1 MNKTFLEYVAEDII
15 SKYGTDLSRIAVVF
29 PNKRA
34 ALFLNEH
41 LARLAGQPV
50 WSPAYITISDLFRQH
65 TDLKTADP
73 IKLICDIHKS
83 FTKCTGIDETLDHF
97 YGWGQLLLADFDD
110 IDKNMADADSIFC
123 NLKDIHELDD
133 ISYLDDEQKEML
145 ARFFANFSDD
155 IDSELKKRFLSLWSH
170 FGDIY
175 HDYNRRLTEQGIGY
189 EGAIYR
195 KVANEQTL
203 HLKYDKY
210 LFVGFNLL
218 QKVERLLFSRLMKED
233 KAKFYWDFDEYYMPS
248 PSPLPS
254 GGAPVGGYGIPAIP
268 TQPTCSVGG
277 YGIPAIPTQ
286 PTCSVGALPGGY
298 GIPAIPTQPTCS
310 VGALPGG
317 ALVSSAPTNL
327 NLADFPNELDNTDP
341 DIYANMRRPKRIRF
355 ISSPTENAQA
365 RFASNW
371 LLENH
376 RYRAGRKTAVVM
388 CDESILLPLMHSLPP
403 EADKVNIT
411 SGFPLAMTPVASLVM
426 LLFDLYTL
434 GLRKKGTTL
443 NPHYLKKLMAHPY
456 AHHLKGVHL
465 SQVHQEEV
473 HQPNSP
479 SHHLTISTP
488 HHLTTSTILHH
499 IATLIKQ
506 VGIATKP
513 EGDPLTQESV
523 FRMYTILNRLATLA
537 DSGDLLVDNTT
548 LRRLVSQL
556 VSTSSI
562 PFHGEPVV
570 GVQIMGVLETRN
582 IDFDHLLLLS
592 CNEGN
597 MPKGV
602 NDSSFIPYTIRKAH
616 HLTTI
621 DNKVALYSY
630 YFHRLL
636 QRARDITIAYNNTTD
651 NGHTGEMSRFML
663 QLLVESGQKIN
674 HYTLTAKNHP
684 TPLMP
689 KPIQKDEATL
699 SKLQQITRLSPSA
712 LNTYIR
718 CPLAFYY
725 QYIAH
730 IQEPHPDPET
740 IDNRLFGNI
749 FHRAAYLIYKDIT
762 DRSPLIEKAHIQAY
776 LSNRTLLAN
785 VVDRA
790 FQAEQCTPNNGL
802 QIINRE
808 VIIQYITK
816 LLKIDQQLCPFS
828 ILAMEEEAKVYTT
841 LSFTIPSE
849 GALVGGYGIPAIP
862 TQPTCSVGALK
873 GGALVGGYGI
883 PAIPTQPTCSVGALK
898 GGALK
903 GGALVS
909 SAPKTSAP
917 KTSAPKTSAPG
928 KQYNLTIGGIID
940 RLDILTDRQTGKPR
954 IRVVDYKTGNQPS
967 SPIKNIDEIFDPNNI
982 RTKHSNYYLQAILYS
997 LIVSRSKR
1005 WNPAGHPVSP
1015 ALLFIKQAP
1024 ATDYDPTL
1032 LIDKHPISDV
1042 TVYEE
1047 EFLTKLKHTLA
1058 DIYSPD
1064 TPFTPTDDR
1073 KKCELCPYRM
1083 LCGL

>member
-1 MNKTFLEYVAEDII
+1 MNKTFLEYVVEDII
-15 SKYGTDLSRIAVVF
+15 GKYGTDLSRIAVVF

-41 LARLAGQPV
+41 LARIAGQPV

-65 TDLKTADP
+65 TDLKPADP

-145 ARFFANFSDD
+145 KRFFANFSDD
-155 IDSELKKRFLSLWSH
+155 IESELKKRFLSLWSH

-195 KVANEQTL
+195 KVASEETL

-210 LFVGFNLL
+210 LFVGFNLI
-218 QKVERLLFSRLMKED
+218 QKVERVLFSRLMKEG
-233 KAKFYWDFDEYYMPS
+233 KAKFYWDFDEYYMPTARAQQS
-248 PSPLPS
+248 
-254 GGAPVGGYGIPAIP
+254 A
-268 TQPTCSVGG
+268 SVPNNTASFAA
-277 YGIPAIPTQ
+277 YLT
-286 PTCSVGALPGGY
+286 
-298 GIPAIPTQPTCS
+298 
-310 VGALPGG
+310 
-317 ALVSSAPTNL
+317 
-327 NLADFPNELDNTDP
+327 DFPNELDNTDR

-371 LLENH
+371 LLENE
-376 RYRAGRKTAVVM
+376 RYKAGRKTAVVM
-388 CDESILLPLMHSLPP
+388 CDESILLPIMHSLPP

-434 GLRKKGTTL
+434 GLRKKGTAF

-456 AHHLKGVHL
+456 ARHLQEVHLKEMNDVHLKGVHL

-473 HQPNSP
+473 HQEGIAA
-479 SHHLTISTP
+479 L
-488 HHLTTSTILHH
+488 LHH
-499 IATLIKQ
+499 IATLVKQ
-506 VGIATKP
+506 VGIATKQ
-513 EGDPLTQESV
+513 EGDALTQESV
-523 FRMYTILNRLATLA
+523 FRMFTILNRLAALA

-556 VSTSSI
+556 VGAASI

-582 IDFDHLLLLS
+582 IDFDNVLLLS

-602 NDSSFIPYTIRKAH
+602 NDSSFIPYSIRKAH
-616 HLTTI
+616 GLTTI
-621 DNKVALYSY
+621 DNKVAIYSY

-636 QRARDITIAYNNTTD
+636 QRARDITIAYNNSTD

-663 QLLVESGQKIN
+663 QLLVESGQKIE
-674 HYTLTAKNHP
+674 HYSLTAKNQP

-689 KPIQKDEATL
+689 KAIEKDEAAIGKL
-699 SKLQQITRLSPSA
+699 EEMSKLSPSA
-712 LNTYIR
+712 INTYIR
-718 CPLAFYY
+718 CKLAFYY

-730 IQEPHPDPET
+730 IKEPDSDPET
-740 IDNRLFGNI
+740 IDNRMFGNI

-762 DRSPLIEKAHIQAY
+762 DHSPVIEKAHIQAY
-776 LSNRTLLAN
+776 LSNRKLLAS

-790 FQAEQCTPNNGL
+790 FEEEECKTNNGL

-808 VIIQYITK
+808 VIIEYITK

-828 ILAMEEEAKVYTT
+828 ILAMEEEAKVYTQ
-841 LSFTIPSE
+841 LSFTIPS
-849 GALVGGYGIPAIP
+849 G
-862 TQPTCSVGALK
+862 GALK
-873 GGALVGGYGI
+873 E
-883 PAIPTQPTCSVGALK
+883 
-898 GGALK
+898 GALK

-909 SAPKTSAP
+909 SAPDKHYS
-917 KTSAPKTSAPG
+917 
-928 KQYNLTIGGIID
+928 LTIGGIID
-940 RLDILTDRQTGKPR
+940 RLDAVTDKQTGKRR
-954 IRVVDYKTGNQPS
+954 IRVVDYKTGNKPS
-967 SPIKNIDEIFDPNNI
+967 SAIKSIEEVFDPKNIAS
-982 RTKHSNYYLQAILYS
+982 KHSNYFLQAILYS
-997 LIVSRSKR
+997 LIVSRSKE
-1005 WNPAGHPVSP
+1005 WNAANDPVSP
-1015 ALLFIKQAP
+1015 ALLFIKQA
-1024 ATDYDPTL
+1024 ATNDYDPTL
-1032 LIDKHPISDV
+1032 CIDKHPISDV

-1047 EFLTKLKHTLA
+1047 EFLTKLKETVA
-1058 DIYSPD
+1058 DMYSPD
-1064 TPFTPTDDR
+1064 AAFTPTDDS

>member
-15 SKYGTDLSRIAVVF
+15 GKYGTDLSRIAVVF

-41 LARLAGQPV
+41 LARIAGQPV

-65 TDLKTADP
+65 TDLKPADP

-145 ARFFANFSDD
+145 KRFFANFSDD
-155 IDSELKKRFLSLWSH
+155 IESELKKRFLSLWSH

-195 KVANEQTL
+195 KVASEETL

-210 LFVGFNLL
+210 LFVGFNLI
-218 QKVERLLFSRLMKED
+218 QKVERVLFSRLMKEG
-233 KAKFYWDFDEYYMPS
+233 KAKFYWDFDEYYMPTARAQQS
-248 PSPLPS
+248 
-254 GGAPVGGYGIPAIP
+254 A
-268 TQPTCSVGG
+268 SVPNNTASFAA
-277 YGIPAIPTQ
+277 YLT
-286 PTCSVGALPGGY
+286 
-298 GIPAIPTQPTCS
+298 
-310 VGALPGG
+310 
-317 ALVSSAPTNL
+317 
-327 NLADFPNELDNTDP
+327 DFPNELDNTDR

-371 LLENH
+371 LLEND
-376 RYRAGRKTAVVM
+376 RYKAGRKTAVVM
-388 CDESILLPLMHSLPP
+388 CDESILLPIMHSLPP

-434 GLRKKGTTL
+434 GLRKKGTAF

-456 AHHLKGVHL
+456 AHHLQEAQLKEVHLKGVHL
-465 SQVHQEEV
+465 SQVHQ
-473 HQPNSP
+473 PNSTSAQP
-479 SHHLTISTP
+479 
-488 HHLTTSTILHH
+488 TTQHSILHH

-506 VGIATKP
+506 VGIATKQ
-513 EGDPLTQESV
+513 EGDALTQESV
-523 FRMYTILNRLATLA
+523 FRMFTILNRLAALA

-556 VSTSSI
+556 VGAASI
-562 PFHGEPVV
+562 PFHGEPVI

-582 IDFDHLLLLS
+582 IDFDNVLLLS

-602 NDSSFIPYTIRKAH
+602 NDSSFIPYSIRKAH
-616 HLTTI
+616 GLTTI
-621 DNKVALYSY
+621 DNKVAIYSY

-636 QRARDITIAYNNTTD
+636 QRAGDITIAYNNSTD

-663 QLLVESGQKIN
+663 QLLVESGQKID
-674 HYTLTAKNHP
+674 HYSLTAKNQP

-689 KPIQKDEATL
+689 KAIEKDETAL
-699 SKLQQITRLSPSA
+699 SKLEEMSRLSPSA
-712 LNTYIR
+712 INTYIR
-718 CPLAFYY
+718 CKLAFYY
-725 QYIAH
+725 QYVAH
-730 IQEPHPDPET
+730 IKEPDSDPET
-740 IDNRLFGNI
+740 IDNRMFGNI

-762 DRSPLIEKAHIQAY
+762 DHSPVIEKAHIQAY
-776 LSNRTLLAN
+776 LSNRKLLAS

-790 FQAEQCTPNNGL
+790 FEEEECKTNNGL

-808 VIIQYITK
+808 VIIEYITK
-816 LLKIDQQLCPFS
+816 LLKIDHQLCPFS
-828 ILAMEEEAKVYTT
+828 ILAMEEEAKVYTQ
-841 LSFTIPSE
+841 LSFTIPS
-849 GALVGGYGIPAIP
+849 
-862 TQPTCSVGALK
+862 
-873 GGALVGGYGI
+873 
-883 PAIPTQPTCSVGALK
+883 

-909 SAPKTSAP
+909 SAPT
-917 KTSAPKTSAPG
+917 

-940 RLDILTDRQTGKPR
+940 RLDVVTDKQTGKRR
-954 IRVVDYKTGNQPS
+954 IRVVDYKTGNKPS
-967 SPIKNIDEIFDPNNI
+967 SAIKSIEEVFDPKNIAS
-982 RTKHSNYYLQAILYS
+982 KHSNYFLQAILYS
-997 LIVSRSKR
+997 LIVSGSKE
-1005 WNPAGHPVSP
+1005 WNAANDPVSP
-1015 ALLFIKQAP
+1015 ALLFIKQA
-1024 ATDYDPTL
+1024 ATNDYDPTL
-1032 LIDKHPISDV
+1032 CIDKHPISDV

-1047 EFLTKLKHTLA
+1047 EFLTKLKETVA
-1058 DIYSPD
+1058 DMYSPD
-1064 TPFTPTDDR
+1064 AAFTPTDDR

>member
-15 SKYGTDLSRIAVVF
+15 GKYGTDLSRIAVVF

-41 LARLAGQPV
+41 LARIAGQPV

-65 TDLKTADP
+65 TDLKPADP

-145 ARFFANFSDD
+145 KRFFANFSDD
-155 IDSELKKRFLSLWSH
+155 IESELKKRFLSLWSH

-195 KVANEQTL
+195 KVASEETL

-210 LFVGFNLL
+210 LFVGFNLI
-218 QKVERLLFSRLMKED
+218 QKVERVLFSRLMKEG
-233 KAKFYWDFDEYYMPS
+233 KAKFYWDFDEYYMPTARAQQS
-248 PSPLPS
+248 
-254 GGAPVGGYGIPAIP
+254 A
-268 TQPTCSVGG
+268 SVPNNTASFAA
-277 YGIPAIPTQ
+277 YLT
-286 PTCSVGALPGGY
+286 
-298 GIPAIPTQPTCS
+298 
-310 VGALPGG
+310 
-317 ALVSSAPTNL
+317 
-327 NLADFPNELDNTDP
+327 DFPNELDNTDR

-365 RFASNW
+365 RFTSNW
-371 LLENH
+371 LLENE
-376 RYRAGRKTAVVM
+376 RYKAGRKTAVVM
-388 CDESILLPLMHSLPP
+388 CDESILLPIMHSLPP

-434 GLRKKGTTL
+434 GLRKKGTAF

-456 AHHLKGVHL
+456 ARHLQEMHLKEMHL
-465 SQVHQEEV
+465 SQVHQEKEM
-473 HQPNSP
+473 HQEGIAA
-479 SHHLTISTP
+479 L
-488 HHLTTSTILHH
+488 LRH
-499 IATLIKQ
+499 IATLVKQ
-506 VGIATKP
+506 VGIATKQD
-513 EGDPLTQESV
+513 GDALTQESV
-523 FRMYTILNRLATLA
+523 FRMFTILNRLAALA

-556 VSTSSI
+556 VGAASI
-562 PFHGEPVV
+562 PFHGEPVI

-582 IDFDHLLLLS
+582 IDFDNVLLLS

-602 NDSSFIPYTIRKAH
+602 NDSSFIPYSIRKAH
-616 HLTTI
+616 GLTTI
-621 DNKVALYSY
+621 DNKVAIYSY

-636 QRARDITIAYNNTTD
+636 QRAGDITIAYNNSTD

-663 QLLVESGQKIN
+663 QLLVDSGQKID
-674 HYTLTAKNHP
+674 HYSLTAKNQP

-689 KPIQKDEATL
+689 KAIEKDETAL
-699 SKLQQITRLSPSA
+699 SKLEEMSRLSPSA
-712 LNTYIR
+712 INTYIR
-718 CPLAFYY
+718 CKLAFYY

-730 IQEPHPDPET
+730 IKEPDSDPET
-740 IDNRLFGNI
+740 IDNRMFGNI

-762 DRSPLIEKAHIQAY
+762 DHSPVIEKAHIQAY
-776 LSNRTLLAN
+776 LSNRKLLAS

-790 FQAEQCTPNNGL
+790 FEEEECKTNNGL

-808 VIIQYITK
+808 VIIEYITK

-828 ILAMEEEAKVYTT
+828 ILAMEEEAKVYTQ
-841 LSFTIPSE
+841 LSFTIPS
-849 GALVGGYGIPAIP
+849 
-862 TQPTCSVGALK
+862 
-873 GGALVGGYGI
+873 
-883 PAIPTQPTCSVGALK
+883 

-909 SAPKTSAP
+909 SAPDKH
-917 KTSAPKTSAPG
+917 
-928 KQYNLTIGGIID
+928 YNLTIGGIID
-940 RLDILTDRQTGKPR
+940 RLDAVTDKQTGKRR
-954 IRVVDYKTGNQPS
+954 IRVVDYKTGNKPS
-967 SPIKNIDEIFDPNNI
+967 SAIKSIEEVFDPKNIAS
-982 RTKHSNYYLQAILYS
+982 KHSNYFLQAILYS
-997 LIVSRSKR
+997 LIVSRSKE
-1005 WNPAGHPVSP
+1005 WNAANDAVSP
-1015 ALLFIKQAP
+1015 ALLFIKQA
-1024 ATDYDPTL
+1024 ATNDYDPTL
-1032 LIDKHPISDV
+1032 CIDKHPISDV

-1047 EFLTKLKHTLA
+1047 EFLTKLKETVA
-1058 DIYSPD
+1058 DMYSPD
-1064 TPFTPTDDR
+1064 AAFTPTDDR

>member
-15 SKYGTDLSRIAVVF
+15 GKYGTDLSRIAVVF

-41 LARLAGQPV
+41 LARIAGQPV

-65 TDLKTADP
+65 TDLKPADP

-145 ARFFANFSDD
+145 KRFFANFSDD

-195 KVANEQTL
+195 KVASEESLQM
-203 HLKYDKY
+203 KYDKY

-218 QKVERLLFSRLMKED
+218 QKVERVLFSRLMKEG
-233 KAKFYWDFDEYYMPS
+233 KAKFYWDFDEYYMPTARAQQS
-248 PSPLPS
+248 
-254 GGAPVGGYGIPAIP
+254 A
-268 TQPTCSVGG
+268 SVPNNTASFAA
-277 YGIPAIPTQ
+277 YLT
-286 PTCSVGALPGGY
+286 
-298 GIPAIPTQPTCS
+298 
-310 VGALPGG
+310 
-317 ALVSSAPTNL
+317 
-327 NLADFPNELDNTDP
+327 DFPNELDNTNR

-371 LLENH
+371 LLEND
-376 RYRAGRKTAVVM
+376 RYKAGRKTAVVM
-388 CDESILLPLMHSLPP
+388 CDESILLPIMHSLPP

-434 GLRKKGTTL
+434 GLRKKGTAF

-456 AHHLKGVHL
+456 AHHLQEEYLKGVHSKGVHL
-465 SQVHQEEV
+465 SQVHQEGSAALL
-473 HQPNSP
+473 Q
-479 SHHLTISTP
+479 
-488 HHLTTSTILHH
+488 H
-499 IATLIKQ
+499 IATLVKQ
-506 VGIATKP
+506 VGIATKQ
-513 EGDPLTQESV
+513 EGDALTQESV
-523 FRMYTILNRLATLA
+523 FRMYTILNRLAALA

-556 VSTSSI
+556 VGAASI

-582 IDFDHLLLLS
+582 IDFDNVLLLS

-602 NDSSFIPYTIRKAH
+602 NDSSFIPYSIRKAH
-616 HLTTI
+616 GLTTI
-621 DNKVALYSY
+621 DNKVAIYSY

-636 QRARDITIAYNNTTD
+636 QRAGDITIAYNNSTD

-663 QLLVESGQKIN
+663 QLLVESGQKID
-674 HYTLTAKNHP
+674 HYSLTAKNQP
-684 TPLMP
+684 SPLMP
-689 KPIQKDEATL
+689 KAIEKDEAAIGKL
-699 SKLQQITRLSPSA
+699 EEMSKLSPSA
-712 LNTYIR
+712 INTYIR
-718 CPLAFYY
+718 CKLAFYY

-730 IQEPHPDPET
+730 IKEPDSDPET
-740 IDNRLFGNI
+740 IDNRMFGNI

-762 DRSPLIEKAHIQAY
+762 DHSPVIEKAHIQAY
-776 LSNRTLLAN
+776 LSNRKLLAS

-790 FQAEQCTPNNGL
+790 FEEEECKTNNGL

-808 VIIQYITK
+808 VIIEYITK

-828 ILAMEEEAKVYTT
+828 ILAMEEEAKVYTQM
-841 LSFTIPSE
+841 SFTIP
-849 GALVGGYGIPAIP
+849 L
-862 TQPTCSVGALK
+862 
-873 GGALVGGYGI
+873 
-883 PAIPTQPTCSVGALK
+883 
-898 GGALK
+898 

-909 SAPKTSAP
+909 SAPT
-917 KTSAPKTSAPG
+917 

-940 RLDILTDRQTGKPR
+940 RLDAVTDKQTGKRR
-954 IRVVDYKTGNQPS
+954 IRVVDYKTGNKPS
-967 SPIKNIDEIFDPNNI
+967 SAIKSIEEVFDPKNIAS
-982 RTKHSNYYLQAILYS
+982 KHSNYFLQAILYS
-997 LIVSRSKR
+997 LIVSRSKE
-1005 WNPAGHPVSP
+1005 WNAANDAVSP
-1015 ALLFIKQAP
+1015 ALLFIKQA
-1024 ATDYDPTL
+1024 ATNDYDPTL
-1032 LIDKHPISDV
+1032 CIDKHPISDV

-1047 EFLTKLKHTLA
+1047 EFLTKLKETVA
-1058 DIYSPD
+1058 DMYSPD
-1064 TPFTPTDDR
+1064 AAFTPTDDR

>member
-15 SKYGTDLSRIAVVF
+15 GKYGTDLSRIAVVF

-41 LARLAGQPV
+41 LARIAGQPV

-65 TDLKTADP
+65 TDLKPADP

-145 ARFFANFSDD
+145 KRFFANFSDD
-155 IDSELKKRFLSLWSH
+155 IESELKKRFLSLWSH

-195 KVANEQTL
+195 KVASEETL

-210 LFVGFNLL
+210 LFVGFNLI
-218 QKVERLLFSRLMKED
+218 QKVERVLFSRLMKEG
-233 KAKFYWDFDEYYMPS
+233 KAKFYWDFDEYYMPTARAQQS
-248 PSPLPS
+248 
-254 GGAPVGGYGIPAIP
+254 A
-268 TQPTCSVGG
+268 SVPNNTASFAA
-277 YGIPAIPTQ
+277 YLT
-286 PTCSVGALPGGY
+286 
-298 GIPAIPTQPTCS
+298 
-310 VGALPGG
+310 
-317 ALVSSAPTNL
+317 
-327 NLADFPNELDNTDP
+327 DFPNELDNTDR

-371 LLENH
+371 LLEND
-376 RYRAGRKTAVVM
+376 RYKAGRKTAVVM
-388 CDESILLPLMHSLPP
+388 CDESILLPIMHSLPP

-434 GLRKKGTTL
+434 GLRKKGTAF

-456 AHHLKGVHL
+456 ARHLQEVQLKGVHSKGVHSKGVHL
-465 SQVHQEEV
+465 SQVHQEG
-473 HQPNSP
+473 SAA
-479 SHHLTISTP
+479 L
-488 HHLTTSTILHH
+488 LHH
-499 IATLIKQ
+499 IATLVKQ
-506 VGIATKP
+506 VGIATKQ
-513 EGDPLTQESV
+513 EGDALTQESV
-523 FRMYTILNRLATLA
+523 FRMFTILNRLAALA

-556 VSTSSI
+556 VGAASI

-582 IDFDHLLLLS
+582 IDFDNVLLLS

-602 NDSSFIPYTIRKAH
+602 NDSSFIPYSIRKAH
-616 HLTTI
+616 GLTTI
-621 DNKVALYSY
+621 DNKVAIYSY

-636 QRARDITIAYNNTTD
+636 QRAGDITIAYNNSTD

-663 QLLVESGQKIN
+663 QLLVESGQKID
-674 HYTLTAKNHP
+674 HYSLTAKNQP

-689 KPIQKDEATL
+689 KAIEKDETAL
-699 SKLQQITRLSPSA
+699 SKLEEISRLSPSA
-712 LNTYIR
+712 INTYIR
-718 CPLAFYY
+718 CKLAFYY

-730 IQEPHPDPET
+730 IKEPDSDPET
-740 IDNRLFGNI
+740 IDNRMFGNI

-762 DRSPLIEKAHIQAY
+762 DHSPVIEKAHIQAY
-776 LSNRTLLAN
+776 LSNRKLLAS

-790 FQAEQCTPNNGL
+790 FEEEECKTNNGL

-808 VIIQYITK
+808 VIIEYITK

-828 ILAMEEEAKVYTT
+828 ILAMEEEAKVYTQ
-841 LSFTIPSE
+841 LSFTIPS
-849 GALVGGYGIPAIP
+849 
-862 TQPTCSVGALK
+862 
-873 GGALVGGYGI
+873 
-883 PAIPTQPTCSVGALK
+883 

-909 SAPKTSAP
+909 SAPDKH
-917 KTSAPKTSAPG
+917 
-928 KQYNLTIGGIID
+928 YNLTIGGIID
-940 RLDILTDRQTGKPR
+940 RLDVVTDKQTGKRR
-954 IRVVDYKTGNQPS
+954 IRVVDYKTGNKPS
-967 SPIKNIDEIFDPNNI
+967 SAIKSIEEVFDPKNIAS
-982 RTKHSNYYLQAILYS
+982 KHSNYFLQAILYS
-997 LIVSRSKR
+997 LIVSRSKE
-1005 WNPAGHPVSP
+1005 WNAANDPVSP
-1015 ALLFIKQAP
+1015 ALLFIKQA
-1024 ATDYDPTL
+1024 ATNDYDPTL
-1032 LIDKHPISDV
+1032 CIDKHPISDV
-1042 TVYEE
+1042 MVYEE
-1047 EFLTKLKHTLA
+1047 EFITKLKETVA
-1058 DIYSPD
+1058 DMYSPD
-1064 TPFTPTDDR
+1064 AAFTPTDDR

>member
-15 SKYGTDLSRIAVVF
+15 GKYGTDLSRIAVVF

-41 LARLAGQPV
+41 LARIAGQPV

-65 TDLKTADP
+65 TDLKPADP

-133 ISYLDDEQKEML
+133 ISYLDNEQKEML
-145 ARFFANFSDD
+145 KRFFANFSDD
-155 IDSELKKRFLSLWSH
+155 IESELKKRFLSLWSH

-195 KVANEQTL
+195 KVASEETL

-210 LFVGFNLL
+210 LFVGFNLI
-218 QKVERLLFSRLMKED
+218 QKVERVLFSRLMKEG
-233 KAKFYWDFDEYYMPS
+233 KAKFYWDFDEYYMPTVRAQQS
-248 PSPLPS
+248 
-254 GGAPVGGYGIPAIP
+254 A
-268 TQPTCSVGG
+268 SVPNNTASFAA
-277 YGIPAIPTQ
+277 YLT
-286 PTCSVGALPGGY
+286 
-298 GIPAIPTQPTCS
+298 
-310 VGALPGG
+310 
-317 ALVSSAPTNL
+317 
-327 NLADFPNELDNTDP
+327 DFPNELDNTDR

-371 LLENH
+371 LLEND
-376 RYRAGRKTAVVM
+376 RYKAGRKTAVVM
-388 CDESILLPLMHSLPP
+388 CDESILLPIMHSLPP

-434 GLRKKGTTL
+434 GLRKKGTAF

-456 AHHLKGVHL
+456 ARHLQEVHLKEMNEVHLKEVHLKGGHSKGVHL
-465 SQVHQEEV
+465 SQVHQEESAALL
-473 HQPNSP
+473 Q
-479 SHHLTISTP
+479 
-488 HHLTTSTILHH
+488 H
-499 IATLIKQ
+499 IATLVKQ
-506 VGIATKP
+506 VGIATKQ
-513 EGDPLTQESV
+513 EGDALTQESV
-523 FRMYTILNRLATLA
+523 FRMFTILNRLATLA

-556 VSTSSI
+556 VGAASI
-562 PFHGEPVV
+562 PFHGEPVI

-582 IDFDHLLLLS
+582 IDFDNVLLLS

-602 NDSSFIPYTIRKAH
+602 NDSSFIPYSIRKAH
-616 HLTTI
+616 GLTTI
-621 DNKVALYSY
+621 DNKVAIYSY

-636 QRARDITIAYNNTTD
+636 QRAGDITIAYNNSTD

-663 QLLVESGQKIN
+663 QLLVESGQKID
-674 HYTLTAKNHP
+674 HYSLTAKNQP

-689 KPIQKDEATL
+689 KPIEKDDTAL
-699 SKLQQITRLSPSA
+699 SKLEEMSRLSPSA
-712 LNTYIR
+712 INTYIR
-718 CPLAFYY
+718 CKLAFYY

-730 IQEPHPDPET
+730 IKEPDSDPET
-740 IDNRLFGNI
+740 IDNRMFGNI

-762 DRSPLIEKAHIQAY
+762 DHSPVIEKAHIQAY
-776 LSNRTLLAN
+776 LSNRKLLAS

-790 FQAEQCTPNNGL
+790 FEEEECKTNNGL

-808 VIIQYITK
+808 VIIEYITK

-828 ILAMEEEAKVYTT
+828 ILAMEEEAKVYTQ
-841 LSFTIPSE
+841 LSFTIPS
-849 GALVGGYGIPAIP
+849 
-862 TQPTCSVGALK
+862 
-873 GGALVGGYGI
+873 
-883 PAIPTQPTCSVGALK
+883 

-909 SAPKTSAP
+909 SAPRTSAP
-917 KTSAPKTSAPG
+917 T

-940 RLDILTDRQTGKPR
+940 RLDAVTDKQTGKRR
-954 IRVVDYKTGNQPS
+954 IRVVDYKTGNKPS
-967 SPIKNIDEIFDPNNI
+967 SAIKSIEEVFDPKNIAS
-982 RTKHSNYYLQAILYS
+982 KHSNYFLQAILYS
-997 LIVSRSKR
+997 LIVSRSKE
-1005 WNPAGHPVSP
+1005 WNAANDAVSP
-1015 ALLFIKQAP
+1015 ALLFIKQA
-1024 ATDYDPTL
+1024 ATNNYDPTL
-1032 LIDKHPISDV
+1032 CIDKHPISDV

-1047 EFLTKLKHTLA
+1047 EFLTKLKETVA
-1058 DIYSPD
+1058 DMYSPD
-1064 TPFTPTDDR
+1064 AAFTPTDDR

>member
-15 SKYGTDLSRIAVVF
+15 GKYGTDLSRIAVVF

-41 LARLAGQPV
+41 LARIAGQPV

-65 TDLKTADP
+65 TDLKPADP

-145 ARFFANFSDD
+145 KRFFANFSDD
-155 IDSELKKRFLSLWSH
+155 IESELKKRFLSLWSH

-195 KVANEQTL
+195 KVASEETL

-210 LFVGFNLL
+210 LFVGFNLI
-218 QKVERLLFSRLMKED
+218 QKVERVLFSRLMKEG
-233 KAKFYWDFDEYYMPS
+233 KAKFYWDFDEYYMPTARAQQS
-248 PSPLPS
+248 
-254 GGAPVGGYGIPAIP
+254 A
-268 TQPTCSVGG
+268 SVPNNTASFAA
-277 YGIPAIPTQ
+277 YLT
-286 PTCSVGALPGGY
+286 
-298 GIPAIPTQPTCS
+298 
-310 VGALPGG
+310 
-317 ALVSSAPTNL
+317 
-327 NLADFPNELDNTDP
+327 DFPNELDNTDR

-371 LLENH
+371 LLEND
-376 RYRAGRKTAVVM
+376 RYKAGRKTAVVM
-388 CDESILLPLMHSLPP
+388 CDESILLPIMHSLPP

-434 GLRKKGTTL
+434 GLRKKGTAF

-456 AHHLKGVHL
+456 ARHLQEVQLKGVHSKGVHSKGVHSKGVHSKGVHL
-465 SQVHQEEV
+465 SQVHQEG
-473 HQPNSP
+473 SAA
-479 SHHLTISTP
+479 L
-488 HHLTTSTILHH
+488 LHH
-499 IATLIKQ
+499 IATLVKQ
-506 VGIATKP
+506 VGIATKQ
-513 EGDPLTQESV
+513 EGDALTQESV
-523 FRMYTILNRLATLA
+523 FRMFTILNRLAALA

-556 VSTSSI
+556 VGAASI

-582 IDFDHLLLLS
+582 IDFDNVLLLS

-602 NDSSFIPYTIRKAH
+602 NDSSFIPYSIRKAH
-616 HLTTI
+616 GLTTI
-621 DNKVALYSY
+621 DNKVAIYSY

-636 QRARDITIAYNNTTD
+636 QRAGDITIAYNNSTD

-663 QLLVESGQKIN
+663 QLLVESGQKID
-674 HYTLTAKNHP
+674 HYSLTAKNQP

-689 KPIQKDEATL
+689 KAIEKDEAAIGKL
-699 SKLQQITRLSPSA
+699 EEMSKLSPSA
-712 LNTYIR
+712 INTYIR
-718 CPLAFYY
+718 CKLAFYY
-725 QYIAH
+725 QYVAH
-730 IQEPHPDPET
+730 IKEPDSDPET
-740 IDNRLFGNI
+740 IDNRMFGNI

-762 DRSPLIEKAHIQAY
+762 DHSPVIEKAHIQAY
-776 LSNRTLLAN
+776 LSNRKLLAS

-790 FQAEQCTPNNGL
+790 FEEEECKTNNGL

-808 VIIQYITK
+808 VIIEYITK

-828 ILAMEEEAKVYTT
+828 ILAMEEEAKVYTQ
-841 LSFTIPSE
+841 LSFTIPS
-849 GALVGGYGIPAIP
+849 
-862 TQPTCSVGALK
+862 
-873 GGALVGGYGI
+873 
-883 PAIPTQPTCSVGALK
+883 

-909 SAPKTSAP
+909 SAPT
-917 KTSAPKTSAPG
+917 

-940 RLDILTDRQTGKPR
+940 RLDVVTDKQTGKRR
-954 IRVVDYKTGNQPS
+954 IRVVDYKTGNKPS
-967 SPIKNIDEIFDPNNI
+967 SAIKSIEEVFDPKNIAS
-982 RTKHSNYYLQAILYS
+982 KHSNYFLQAILYS
-997 LIVSRSKR
+997 LIVSRSKE
-1005 WNPAGHPVSP
+1005 WNAANDAVSP

-1024 ATDYDPTL
+1024 ANDYDPTL

-1047 EFLTKLKHTLA
+1047 EFLTKLKETVA
-1058 DIYSPD
+1058 DMYSPD
-1064 TPFTPTDDR
+1064 AAFTPTDDR

>member
-15 SKYGTDLSRIAVVF
+15 GKYGTDLSRIAVVF

-41 LARLAGQPV
+41 LARIAGQPV

-133 ISYLDDEQKEML
+133 ISYLDNEQKEML

-155 IDSELKKRFLSLWSH
+155 IESELKKRFLSLWSH

-195 KVANEQTL
+195 KVASEQTL

-218 QKVERLLFSRLMKED
+218 QKVERVLFSRLMKEG

-248 PSPLPS
+248 PSHHLTTSPS
-254 GGAPVGGYGIPAIP
+254 HHLTTSPSQHLTTSPS
-268 TQPTCSVGG
+268 QH
-277 YGIPAIPTQ
+277 
-286 PTCSVGALPGGY
+286 
-298 GIPAIPTQPTCS
+298 
-310 VGALPGG
+310 
-317 ALVSSAPTNL
+317 L
-327 NLADFPNELDNTDP
+327 NISDFPNELDNTDR

-371 LLENH
+371 LLEND
-376 RYRAGRKTAVVM
+376 RYKAGRKTAVVM
-388 CDESILLPLMHSLPP
+388 CDESILLPIMHSLPP

-434 GLRKKGTTL
+434 GLRKKGTAL

-479 SHHLTISTP
+479 SQHLNTSTPQHLTISP
-488 HHLTTSTILHH
+488 ILHH
-499 IATLIKQ
+499 IATLVKQ

-513 EGDPLTQESV
+513 EGDALTQESV
-523 FRMYTILNRLATLA
+523 FRMFTILNRLATLA

-556 VSTSSI
+556 VSSSSI

-597 MPKGV
+597 MPKGI
-602 NDSSFIPYTIRKAH
+602 NDSSFIPYSIRKAH

-636 QRARDITIAYNNTTD
+636 QRAGDITIAYNNSTD

-663 QLLVESGQKIN
+663 QLLVESGQQID
-674 HYTLTAKNHP
+674 HYSLTAKNQP

-689 KPIQKDEATL
+689 KAIEKDETAL
-699 SKLQQITRLSPSA
+699 GKLEQMSRLSPSA
-712 LNTYIR
+712 INTYIR

-730 IQEPHPDPET
+730 IQEPDPDPET

-762 DRSPLIEKAHIQAY
+762 DRSPLVEKAHIQAY

-790 FQAEQCTPNNGL
+790 FEEEECKTNNGL

-828 ILAMEEEAKVYTT
+828 ILAMEEEAKVYTS
-841 LSFTIPSE
+841 LSFTTPPSHH
-849 GALVGGYGIPAIP
+849 LTTSPSHHLTTSP
-862 TQPTCSVGALK
+862 
-873 GGALVGGYGI
+873 
-883 PAIPTQPTCSVGALK
+883 
-898 GGALK
+898 

-909 SAPKTSAP
+909 SAPT
-917 KTSAPKTSAPG
+917 

-940 RLDILTDRQTGKPR
+940 RLDILTDKQTGKRR

-967 SPIKNIDEIFDPNNI
+967 SPIKNIDEIFDPKNI
-982 RTKHSNYYLQAILYS
+982 ASKHSNYFLQAILYS
-997 LIVSRSKR
+997 LIVSRSER

-1024 ATDYDPTL
+1024 ANHYDPTL

-1047 EFLTKLKHTLA
+1047 EFLTKLKETVA
-1058 DIYSPD
+1058 DMYSPNV
-1064 TPFTPTDDR
+1064 PFTPTDDR

>member
-15 SKYGTDLSRIAVVF
+15 GKYGTDLSRIAVVF

-41 LARLAGQPV
+41 LARIAGQPV

-65 TDLKTADP
+65 TDLKPADP

-123 NLKDIHELDD
+123 NLKDIHKLDD

-145 ARFFANFSDD
+145 KRFFANFSDD
-155 IDSELKKRFLSLWSH
+155 IESELKKRFLSLWSH

-195 KVANEQTL
+195 KVASEETL

-210 LFVGFNLL
+210 LFVGFNLI
-218 QKVERLLFSRLMKED
+218 QKVERVLFSRLKKEG
-233 KAKFYWDFDEYYMPS
+233 KAKFYWDFDEYYMPTARAQQS
-248 PSPLPS
+248 
-254 GGAPVGGYGIPAIP
+254 A
-268 TQPTCSVGG
+268 SVPNNTASFAA
-277 YGIPAIPTQ
+277 YLT
-286 PTCSVGALPGGY
+286 
-298 GIPAIPTQPTCS
+298 
-310 VGALPGG
+310 
-317 ALVSSAPTNL
+317 
-327 NLADFPNELDNTDP
+327 DFPNELDNTDR

-371 LLENH
+371 LLENE
-376 RYRAGRKTAVVM
+376 RYKAGRKTAVVM
-388 CDESILLPLMHSLPP
+388 CDESILLPIMHSLPP
-403 EADKVNIT
+403 EADKVNIS
-411 SGFPLAMTPVASLVM
+411 SGFPLAMTPIASLVM

-434 GLRKKGTTL
+434 GLRKKGTAF

-456 AHHLKGVHL
+456 ARHLQEVHLKGVHSKGVHL
-465 SQVHQEEV
+465 SQVHQEGSAALL
-473 HQPNSP
+473 Q
-479 SHHLTISTP
+479 
-488 HHLTTSTILHH
+488 H
-499 IATLIKQ
+499 IATLVKQ
-506 VGIATKP
+506 VGIATKQ
-513 EGDPLTQESV
+513 EGDALTQESV
-523 FRMYTILNRLATLA
+523 FRMFTILNRLAALA

-556 VSTSSI
+556 VGAASI

-582 IDFDHLLLLS
+582 IDFDNVLLLS

-602 NDSSFIPYTIRKAH
+602 NDSSFIPYSIRKAH
-616 HLTTI
+616 GLTTI
-621 DNKVALYSY
+621 DNKVAIYSY

-636 QRARDITIAYNNTTD
+636 QRAGDITIAYNNSTD

-663 QLLVESGQKIN
+663 QLLVESGQKID
-674 HYTLTAKNHP
+674 HYSLTAKNQP
-684 TPLMP
+684 SPLMP
-689 KPIQKDEATL
+689 KPIEKDETAL
-699 SKLQQITRLSPSA
+699 SKLEEMSRLSPSA
-712 LNTYIR
+712 INTYIR
-718 CPLAFYY
+718 CKLAFYY

-730 IQEPHPDPET
+730 IKEPDSDPET
-740 IDNRLFGNI
+740 IDNRMFGNI

-762 DRSPLIEKAHIQAY
+762 DHSPVIEKAHIQAY
-776 LSNRTLLAN
+776 LSNRKLLAS

-790 FQAEQCTPNNGL
+790 FEEEECKTNNGL

-808 VIIQYITK
+808 VIIEYITK

-828 ILAMEEEAKVYTT
+828 ILAMEEEAKVYTQ
-841 LSFTIPSE
+841 LSFTIPS
-849 GALVGGYGIPAIP
+849 
-862 TQPTCSVGALK
+862 
-873 GGALVGGYGI
+873 
-883 PAIPTQPTCSVGALK
+883 

-909 SAPKTSAP
+909 NAPT
-917 KTSAPKTSAPG
+917 

-940 RLDILTDRQTGKPR
+940 RLDAVTDKQTGKRR
-954 IRVVDYKTGNQPS
+954 IRVVDYKTGNKPS
-967 SPIKNIDEIFDPNNI
+967 SAIKSIEEVFDPKNIAS
-982 RTKHSNYYLQAILYS
+982 KHSNYFLQAILYS
-997 LIVSRSKR
+997 LIVSRSKE
-1005 WNPAGHPVSP
+1005 WNAANDAVSP
-1015 ALLFIKQAP
+1015 ALLFIKQA
-1024 ATDYDPTL
+1024 ATNDYDPTL
-1032 LIDKHPISDV
+1032 CIDKHPISDV

-1047 EFLTKLKHTLA
+1047 EFLTKLKETVA
-1058 DIYSPD
+1058 DMYSPD
-1064 TPFTPTDDR
+1064 AAFTPTDDR
-1073 KKCELCPYRM
+1073 KKCELCPYKM

>member
-15 SKYGTDLSRIAVVF
+15 GKYGTDLSRIAVVF

-41 LARLAGQPV
+41 LARIAGQPV

-133 ISYLDDEQKEML
+133 ISYLDNEQKEML
-145 ARFFANFSDD
+145 KRFFANFSDD
-155 IDSELKKRFLSLWSH
+155 IESELKKRFLSLWSH

-195 KVANEQTL
+195 KVVSEETL

-218 QKVERLLFSRLMKED
+218 QKVERVLFNRLMKEG

-254 GGAPVGGYGIPAIP
+254 GGA
-268 TQPTCSVGG
+268 
-277 YGIPAIPTQ
+277 
-286 PTCSVGALPGGY
+286 
-298 GIPAIPTQPTCS
+298 
-310 VGALPGG
+310 
-317 ALVSSAPTNL
+317 LVSSAPRTSAPTNL
-327 NLADFPNELDNTDP
+327 TTSPSQHLNISDFPNELDNTDP

-371 LLENH
+371 LLEND
-376 RYRAGRKTAVVM
+376 RYKAGRKTAVVM
-388 CDESILLPLMHSLPP
+388 CDESILLPIMHSLPP

-434 GLRKKGTTL
+434 GLRKKGTAF

-456 AHHLKGVHL
+456 AHHLQEVHLKGVHLKGVHL
-465 SQVHQEEV
+465 SQVHQEEE
-473 HQPNSP
+473 QQTIGDNSGCMGMAGMP
-479 SHHLTISTP
+479 YP
-488 HHLTTSTILHH
+488 PTSAALLHH

-513 EGDPLTQESV
+513 EGDALTQESV
-523 FRMYTILNRLATLA
+523 FRMFTILNRLATLA
-537 DSGDLLVDNTT
+537 DSGDLVVDNTT

-556 VSTSSI
+556 VGAASI
-562 PFHGEPVV
+562 PFHGEPVI

-582 IDFDHLLLLS
+582 IDFDNVLLLS

-602 NDSSFIPYTIRKAH
+602 NDSSFIPYSIRKAH
-616 HLTTI
+616 GLTTI
-621 DNKVALYSY
+621 DNKVAIYSY

-636 QRARDITIAYNNTTD
+636 QRAGDITIAYNNSTD

-663 QLLVESGQKIN
+663 QLLVESGQKID
-674 HYTLTAKNHP
+674 HYSLTAKNQP

-689 KPIQKDEATL
+689 KPIEKDEAAL
-699 SKLQQITRLSPSA
+699 SKLEEMSRLSPSA
-712 LNTYIR
+712 INTYIR
-718 CPLAFYY
+718 CKLAFYY

-730 IQEPHPDPET
+730 IKEPDSDPET

-762 DRSPLIEKAHIQAY
+762 DHSQVIEKAHIQAY
-776 LSNRTLLAN
+776 LSNRKLLAS

-790 FQAEQCTPNNGL
+790 FEEEECKTNNGL

-808 VIIQYITK
+808 VIIEYITK

-828 ILAMEEEAKVYTT
+828 ILAMEEEAKVYTQ
-841 LSFTIPSE
+841 LSFTIPS
-849 GALVGGYGIPAIP
+849 
-862 TQPTCSVGALK
+862 
-873 GGALVGGYGI
+873 
-883 PAIPTQPTCSVGALK
+883 

-909 SAPKTSAP
+909 SAPTKLYS
-917 KTSAPKTSAPG
+917 
-928 KQYNLTIGGIID
+928 LTIGGIID
-940 RLDILTDRQTGKPR
+940 RLDILTDKQTGKPR

-982 RTKHSNYYLQAILYS
+982 RSKHSNYYLQAILYS

-1024 ATDYDPTL
+1024 ANHYDPTL
-1032 LIDKHPISDV
+1032 HIDKHPISDV

>member
-15 SKYGTDLSRIAVVF
+15 GKYGTDLSRIAVVF

-41 LARLAGQPV
+41 LARIAGQPV

-65 TDLKTADP
+65 TDLKPADP

-145 ARFFANFSDD
+145 KRFFANFSDD
-155 IDSELKKRFLSLWSH
+155 IESELKKRFLSLWSH

-195 KVANEQTL
+195 KVASEETL

-210 LFVGFNLL
+210 LFVGFNLI
-218 QKVERLLFSRLMKED
+218 QKVERVLFSRLMKEG
-233 KAKFYWDFDEYYMPS
+233 KAKFYWDFDEYYMPTARAQQS
-248 PSPLPS
+248 
-254 GGAPVGGYGIPAIP
+254 A
-268 TQPTCSVGG
+268 SVPNNTASFAA
-277 YGIPAIPTQ
+277 YLT
-286 PTCSVGALPGGY
+286 
-298 GIPAIPTQPTCS
+298 
-310 VGALPGG
+310 
-317 ALVSSAPTNL
+317 
-327 NLADFPNELDNTDP
+327 DFPNELDNTDR

-365 RFASNW
+365 RFTSNW
-371 LLENH
+371 LLENE
-376 RYRAGRKTAVVM
+376 RYKAGRKTAVVM
-388 CDESILLPLMHSLPP
+388 CDESILLPIMHSLPP

-434 GLRKKGTTL
+434 GLRKKGTAF

-456 AHHLKGVHL
+456 ARHLQEMHLKEMHL
-465 SQVHQEEV
+465 SQVHQEKEM
-473 HQPNSP
+473 HQEGIAA
-479 SHHLTISTP
+479 L
-488 HHLTTSTILHH
+488 LRH
-499 IATLIKQ
+499 IATLVKQ
-506 VGIATKP
+506 VGIATKQD
-513 EGDPLTQESV
+513 GDALTQESV
-523 FRMYTILNRLATLA
+523 FRMFTILNRLAALA

-556 VSTSSI
+556 VGAASI
-562 PFHGEPVV
+562 PFHGEPVI

-582 IDFDHLLLLS
+582 IDFDNVLLLS

-602 NDSSFIPYTIRKAH
+602 NDSSFIPYSIRKAH
-616 HLTTI
+616 GLTTI
-621 DNKVALYSY
+621 DNKVAIYSY

-636 QRARDITIAYNNTTD
+636 QRAGDITIAYNNSTD

-663 QLLVESGQKIN
+663 QLLVESGQKID
-674 HYTLTAKNHP
+674 HYSLTAKNQP

-689 KPIQKDEATL
+689 KAIEKDETAL
-699 SKLQQITRLSPSA
+699 SKLEEMSRLSPSA
-712 LNTYIR
+712 INTYIR
-718 CPLAFYY
+718 CKLAFYY

-730 IQEPHPDPET
+730 IKEPDSDPET
-740 IDNRLFGNI
+740 IDNRMFGNI

-762 DRSPLIEKAHIQAY
+762 DHSPVIEKAHIQAY
-776 LSNRTLLAN
+776 LSNRKLLAS

-790 FQAEQCTPNNGL
+790 FEEEECKTNNGL

-808 VIIQYITK
+808 VIIEYITK

-828 ILAMEEEAKVYTT
+828 ILAMEEEAKVYTQ
-841 LSFTIPSE
+841 LSFTIPS
-849 GALVGGYGIPAIP
+849 
-862 TQPTCSVGALK
+862 
-873 GGALVGGYGI
+873 
-883 PAIPTQPTCSVGALK
+883 

-909 SAPKTSAP
+909 SAPDKH
-917 KTSAPKTSAPG
+917 
-928 KQYNLTIGGIID
+928 YNLTIGGIID
-940 RLDILTDRQTGKPR
+940 RLDAVTDKQTGKRR
-954 IRVVDYKTGNQPS
+954 IRVVDYKTGNKPS
-967 SPIKNIDEIFDPNNI
+967 SAIKSIEEVFDPKNIAS
-982 RTKHSNYYLQAILYS
+982 KHSNYFLQAILYS
-997 LIVSRSKR
+997 LIVSRSKE
-1005 WNPAGHPVSP
+1005 WNAANDAVSP
-1015 ALLFIKQAP
+1015 ALLFIKQA
-1024 ATDYDPTL
+1024 ATNDYDPTL
-1032 LIDKHPISDV
+1032 CIDKHPISDV

-1047 EFLTKLKHTLA
+1047 EFLTKLKETVA
-1058 DIYSPD
+1058 DMYSPD
-1064 TPFTPTDDR
+1064 AAFTPTDDR

>member
-65 TDLKTADP
+65 TDLKPADP

-145 ARFFANFSDD
+145 KRFFANFSDD
-155 IDSELKKRFLSLWSH
+155 IESELKKRFLSLWSH

-195 KVANEQTL
+195 KVASEETL

-210 LFVGFNLL
+210 LFVGFNLI
-218 QKVERLLFSRLMKED
+218 QKVERVLFSRLMKEG
-233 KAKFYWDFDEYYMPS
+233 KAKFYWDFDEYYMPT
-248 PSPLPS
+248 
-254 GGAPVGGYGIPAIP
+254 AR
-268 TQPTCSVGG
+268 TQQSASVPNNTASFAA
-277 YGIPAIPTQ
+277 YLT
-286 PTCSVGALPGGY
+286 
-298 GIPAIPTQPTCS
+298 
-310 VGALPGG
+310 
-317 ALVSSAPTNL
+317 
-327 NLADFPNELDNTDP
+327 DFPNELDNTDR

-371 LLENH
+371 LLEND
-376 RYRAGRKTAVVM
+376 RYKAGRKTAVVM
-388 CDESILLPLMHSLPP
+388 CDESILLPIMHSLPP

-434 GLRKKGTTL
+434 GLRKKGTAF

-456 AHHLKGVHL
+456 ARHLQEVHLKEMHLKGVHL
-465 SQVHQEEV
+465 SQVHQEKEV
-473 HQPNSP
+473 HQEGIAA
-479 SHHLTISTP
+479 L
-488 HHLTTSTILHH
+488 LHH
-499 IATLIKQ
+499 IATLVKQ
-506 VGIATKP
+506 VGIATKQ
-513 EGDPLTQESV
+513 EGDALTQESV
-523 FRMYTILNRLATLA
+523 FRMFTILNRLAALA
-537 DSGDLLVDNTT
+537 ESGDLLVDNTT

-556 VSTSSI
+556 VGAASI
-562 PFHGEPVV
+562 PFHGEPVI

-582 IDFDHLLLLS
+582 IDFDNVLLLS

-602 NDSSFIPYTIRKAH
+602 NDSSFIPYSIRKAH
-616 HLTTI
+616 GLTTI
-621 DNKVALYSY
+621 DNKVAIYSY

-636 QRARDITIAYNNTTD
+636 QRAGDITIAYNNSTD

-663 QLLVESGQKIN
+663 QLLVESGQKID
-674 HYTLTAKNHP
+674 HYSLTAKNQP

-689 KPIQKDEATL
+689 KAIEKDKTAL
-699 SKLQQITRLSPSA
+699 NKLEEMSRLSPSA
-712 LNTYIR
+712 INTYIR
-718 CPLAFYY
+718 CKLAFYY

-730 IQEPHPDPET
+730 IKEPDSDPET
-740 IDNRLFGNI
+740 IDNRMFGNI

-762 DRSPLIEKAHIQAY
+762 DHSPVIEKAHIQAY
-776 LSNRTLLAN
+776 LSNRKLLAS

-790 FQAEQCTPNNGL
+790 FEEEECKTNNGL

-808 VIIQYITK
+808 VIIEYITK

-828 ILAMEEEAKVYTT
+828 ILAMEEEAKVYTQ
-841 LSFTIPSE
+841 LSFTIPS
-849 GALVGGYGIPAIP
+849 
-862 TQPTCSVGALK
+862 
-873 GGALVGGYGI
+873 
-883 PAIPTQPTCSVGALK
+883 

-909 SAPKTSAP
+909 SAPT
-917 KTSAPKTSAPG
+917 

-940 RLDILTDRQTGKPR
+940 RLDAVTDKQTGKRR
-954 IRVVDYKTGNQPS
+954 IRVVDYKTGNKPS
-967 SPIKNIDEIFDPNNI
+967 SAIKSIEEVFDPKNIAS
-982 RTKHSNYYLQAILYS
+982 KHSNYFLQAILYS
-997 LIVSRSKR
+997 LIVSRSKE
-1005 WNPAGHPVSP
+1005 WNAANDAVSP
-1015 ALLFIKQAP
+1015 ALLFIKQA
-1024 ATDYDPTL
+1024 ATNDYDPTL
-1032 LIDKHPISDV
+1032 CIDKHPISDV

-1047 EFLTKLKHTLA
+1047 EFLTKLKETVA
-1058 DIYSPD
+1058 DMYSPNAA
-1064 TPFTPTDDR
+1064 FTPTDDR

>member
-15 SKYGTDLSRIAVVF
+15 GKYGTDLSRIAVVF

-41 LARLAGQPV
+41 LARIAGQPV

-65 TDLKTADP
+65 TDLKPADP

-145 ARFFANFSDD
+145 KRFFANFSDD
-155 IDSELKKRFLSLWSH
+155 IESELKKRFLSLWSH

-195 KVANEQTL
+195 KVASEETL

-210 LFVGFNLL
+210 LFVGFNLI
-218 QKVERLLFSRLMKED
+218 QKVERVLFSRLMKEG
-233 KAKFYWDFDEYYMPS
+233 KAKFYWDFDEYYMPTARAQQS
-248 PSPLPS
+248 
-254 GGAPVGGYGIPAIP
+254 A
-268 TQPTCSVGG
+268 SVPNNTASFAA
-277 YGIPAIPTQ
+277 YLT
-286 PTCSVGALPGGY
+286 
-298 GIPAIPTQPTCS
+298 
-310 VGALPGG
+310 
-317 ALVSSAPTNL
+317 
-327 NLADFPNELDNTDP
+327 DFPNELDNTDR

-371 LLENH
+371 LLEND
-376 RYRAGRKTAVVM
+376 RYKAGRKTAVVM
-388 CDESILLPLMHSLPP
+388 CDESILLPIMHSLPP

-434 GLRKKGTTL
+434 GLRKKDTAF

-456 AHHLKGVHL
+456 ARHLQEAQLKEVHLKGVHL
-465 SQVHQEEV
+465 SQVHQEE
-473 HQPNSP
+473 SAT
-479 SHHLTISTP
+479 L
-488 HHLTTSTILHH
+488 LHH
-499 IATLIKQ
+499 IATLVKQ
-506 VGIATKP
+506 VGIATKQ
-513 EGDPLTQESV
+513 EGDALTQESV
-523 FRMYTILNRLATLA
+523 FRMFTILNRLAALA

-556 VSTSSI
+556 VGAASI
-562 PFHGEPVV
+562 PFHGEPVI

-582 IDFDHLLLLS
+582 IDFDNVLLLS

-602 NDSSFIPYTIRKAH
+602 NDSSFIPYSIRKAH
-616 HLTTI
+616 GLTTI
-621 DNKVALYSY
+621 DNKVAIYSY

-636 QRARDITIAYNNTTD
+636 QRAGDITIAYNNSTD

-663 QLLVESGQKIN
+663 QLLVESGQKID
-674 HYTLTAKNHP
+674 HYSLTAKNQP
-684 TPLMP
+684 SPLMP
-689 KPIQKDEATL
+689 KAIEKDETAL
-699 SKLQQITRLSPSA
+699 SKLEEMSRLSPSA
-712 LNTYIR
+712 INTYIR
-718 CPLAFYY
+718 CKLAFYY

-730 IQEPHPDPET
+730 IKEPDSDPET
-740 IDNRLFGNI
+740 IDNRMFGNI

-762 DRSPLIEKAHIQAY
+762 DHSPVIEKAHIQAY
-776 LSNRTLLAN
+776 LSNRKLLAS

-790 FQAEQCTPNNGL
+790 FEEEECKTNNGL

-808 VIIQYITK
+808 VIIEYITK

-828 ILAMEEEAKVYTT
+828 ILAMEEEAKVYTQ
-841 LSFTIPSE
+841 LSFTIPS
-849 GALVGGYGIPAIP
+849 
-862 TQPTCSVGALK
+862 
-873 GGALVGGYGI
+873 
-883 PAIPTQPTCSVGALK
+883 

-909 SAPKTSAP
+909 SAPT
-917 KTSAPKTSAPG
+917 
-928 KQYNLTIGGIID
+928 KQYSLTIGGIID
-940 RLDILTDRQTGKPR
+940 RLDAVTDKQTGKRR
-954 IRVVDYKTGNQPS
+954 IRVVDYKTGNKPS
-967 SPIKNIDEIFDPNNI
+967 SAIKSIEEVFDPKNIAS
-982 RTKHSNYYLQAILYS
+982 KHSNYFLQAILYS
-997 LIVSRSKR
+997 LIVSRSKE
-1005 WNPAGHPVSP
+1005 WNAANDPVSP
-1015 ALLFIKQAP
+1015 ALLFIKQA
-1024 ATDYDPTL
+1024 ATNDYDPTL
-1032 LIDKHPISDV
+1032 CIDKHPISDV

-1047 EFLTKLKHTLA
+1047 EFLTKLKETVA
-1058 DIYSPD
+1058 DMYSPD
-1064 TPFTPTDDR
+1064 AAFTPTDDR

>member
-15 SKYGTDLSRIAVVF
+15 GKYGTDLSRIAVVF

-41 LARLAGQPV
+41 LARIAGQPV

-65 TDLKTADP
+65 TDLKPADP

-145 ARFFANFSDD
+145 KRFFANFSDD
-155 IDSELKKRFLSLWSH
+155 IESELKKRFLSLWSH

-195 KVANEQTL
+195 KVASEETL

-210 LFVGFNLL
+210 LFVGFNLI
-218 QKVERLLFSRLMKED
+218 QKVERVLFSRLMKD
-233 KAKFYWDFDEYYMPS
+233 GKAKFYWDFDEYYMPTARAQQS
-248 PSPLPS
+248 
-254 GGAPVGGYGIPAIP
+254 A
-268 TQPTCSVGG
+268 SVPNNTASFAA
-277 YGIPAIPTQ
+277 YLT
-286 PTCSVGALPGGY
+286 
-298 GIPAIPTQPTCS
+298 
-310 VGALPGG
+310 
-317 ALVSSAPTNL
+317 
-327 NLADFPNELDNTDP
+327 DFPNELDNTDR

-371 LLENH
+371 LLEND
-376 RYRAGRKTAVVM
+376 RYKAGRKTAVVM
-388 CDESILLPLMHSLPP
+388 CDESILLPIMHSLPP

-434 GLRKKGTTL
+434 GLRKKGTAF

-456 AHHLKGVHL
+456 ARHLQDVHLKEMNDVHLKGVHL
-465 SQVHQEEV
+465 SQVHQEESATLL
-473 HQPNSP
+473 Q
-479 SHHLTISTP
+479 
-488 HHLTTSTILHH
+488 H
-499 IATLIKQ
+499 IATLVKQ
-506 VGIATKP
+506 VGIATKQ
-513 EGDPLTQESV
+513 EGDALTQESV
-523 FRMYTILNRLATLA
+523 FRMFTILNRLAALA

-556 VSTSSI
+556 VGAASI
-562 PFHGEPVV
+562 PFHGEPVI

-582 IDFDHLLLLS
+582 IDFDNVLLLS

-602 NDSSFIPYTIRKAH
+602 NDSSFIPYSIRKAH
-616 HLTTI
+616 GLTTI
-621 DNKVALYSY
+621 DNKVAIYSY

-636 QRARDITIAYNNTTD
+636 QRAGDITIAYNNSTD

-663 QLLVESGQKIN
+663 QLLVESGQKID
-674 HYTLTAKNHP
+674 HYSLTAKNQP

-689 KPIQKDEATL
+689 KPIEKDETAL
-699 SKLQQITRLSPSA
+699 SKLEEMSRLSPSA
-712 LNTYIR
+712 INTYIR
-718 CPLAFYY
+718 CKLAFYY

-730 IQEPHPDPET
+730 IKEPDSDPET
-740 IDNRLFGNI
+740 IDNRMFGNI

-762 DRSPLIEKAHIQAY
+762 DHSPVIEKAHIQAY
-776 LSNRTLLAN
+776 LSNRKLLAS

-790 FQAEQCTPNNGL
+790 FEEEECKTNNGL

-808 VIIQYITK
+808 VIIEYITK

-828 ILAMEEEAKVYTT
+828 ILAMEEEAKVYTQ
-841 LSFTIPSE
+841 LSFTIPS
-849 GALVGGYGIPAIP
+849 
-862 TQPTCSVGALK
+862 
-873 GGALVGGYGI
+873 
-883 PAIPTQPTCSVGALK
+883 

-909 SAPKTSAP
+909 SAPT
-917 KTSAPKTSAPG
+917 

-940 RLDILTDRQTGKPR
+940 RLDAITDKQTGKRR
-954 IRVVDYKTGNQPS
+954 IRVVDYKTGNKPS
-967 SPIKNIDEIFDPNNI
+967 SAIKSIEEVFDPKNIAS
-982 RTKHSNYYLQAILYS
+982 KHSNYFLQAILYS
-997 LIVSRSKR
+997 LIVSRSKE
-1005 WNPAGHPVSP
+1005 WNAANDDVSP
-1015 ALLFIKQAP
+1015 ALLFIKQA
-1024 ATDYDPTL
+1024 ATNDYDPTL
-1032 LIDKHPISDV
+1032 CIDKHPISDV

-1047 EFLTKLKHTLA
+1047 EFLTKLKETVA
-1058 DIYSPD
+1058 DMYSPD
-1064 TPFTPTDDR
+1064 AAFTPTDDR

>member
-15 SKYGTDLSRIAVVF
+15 GKYGTDLSRIAVVF

-41 LARLAGQPV
+41 LARIAGQPV

-65 TDLKTADP
+65 TDLKPADP

-145 ARFFANFSDD
+145 KRFFANFSDD
-155 IDSELKKRFLSLWSH
+155 IESELKKRFLSLWSH

-195 KVANEQTL
+195 KVASEETL

-210 LFVGFNLL
+210 LFVGFNLI
-218 QKVERLLFSRLMKED
+218 QKVERVLFSRLMKEG
-233 KAKFYWDFDEYYMPS
+233 KAKFYWDFDEYYMPTARAQQS
-248 PSPLPS
+248 
-254 GGAPVGGYGIPAIP
+254 A
-268 TQPTCSVGG
+268 SVPNNTASFAA
-277 YGIPAIPTQ
+277 YLT
-286 PTCSVGALPGGY
+286 
-298 GIPAIPTQPTCS
+298 
-310 VGALPGG
+310 
-317 ALVSSAPTNL
+317 
-327 NLADFPNELDNTDP
+327 DFPNELDNTDR

-371 LLENH
+371 LLEND
-376 RYRAGRKTAVVM
+376 RYKAGRKTAVVM
-388 CDESILLPLMHSLPP
+388 CDESILLPIMHSLPP

-434 GLRKKGTTL
+434 GLRKKGTAF
-443 NPHYLKKLMAHPY
+443 NPHYMKKLMAHPY
-456 AHHLKGVHL
+456 ARHLQEVHLKGVHSKGVHL
-465 SQVHQEEV
+465 SQVHQEGSAALL
-473 HQPNSP
+473 Q
-479 SHHLTISTP
+479 
-488 HHLTTSTILHH
+488 H
-499 IATLIKQ
+499 IATLVKQ
-506 VGIATKP
+506 VGIATKQ
-513 EGDPLTQESV
+513 EGDALTQESV
-523 FRMYTILNRLATLA
+523 FRMFTILNRLAALA

-556 VSTSSI
+556 VGAASI

-582 IDFDHLLLLS
+582 IDFDNVLLLS

-602 NDSSFIPYTIRKAH
+602 NDSSFIPYSIRKAH
-616 HLTTI
+616 GLTTI
-621 DNKVALYSY
+621 DNKVAIYSY

-636 QRARDITIAYNNTTD
+636 QRAGDITIAYNNSTD

-663 QLLVESGQKIN
+663 QLLVESGQKID
-674 HYTLTAKNHP
+674 HYSLTAKNQP
-684 TPLMP
+684 SPLMP
-689 KPIQKDEATL
+689 KAIEKDEAAIG
-699 SKLQQITRLSPSA
+699 KLEEMSRLSPSA
-712 LNTYIR
+712 INTYIR
-718 CPLAFYY
+718 CKLAFYY

-730 IQEPHPDPET
+730 IKEPDSDPET
-740 IDNRLFGNI
+740 IDNRMFGNI

-762 DRSPLIEKAHIQAY
+762 DHSPVIEKAHIQAY
-776 LSNRTLLAN
+776 LSNRKLLAS

-790 FQAEQCTPNNGL
+790 FEEEECKTNNGL

-808 VIIQYITK
+808 VIIEYITK

-828 ILAMEEEAKVYTT
+828 ILAMEEEAKVYTQ
-841 LSFTIPSE
+841 LSFTIPS
-849 GALVGGYGIPAIP
+849 
-862 TQPTCSVGALK
+862 
-873 GGALVGGYGI
+873 
-883 PAIPTQPTCSVGALK
+883 

-909 SAPKTSAP
+909 SAPT
-917 KTSAPKTSAPG
+917 

-940 RLDILTDRQTGKPR
+940 RLDAVTDKQTGKRR
-954 IRVVDYKTGNQPS
+954 IRVVDYKTGNKPS
-967 SPIKNIDEIFDPNNI
+967 SAIKSIEEVFDPKNIAS
-982 RTKHSNYYLQAILYS
+982 KHSNYFLQAILYS
-997 LIVSRSKR
+997 IIVSRSKE
-1005 WNPAGHPVSP
+1005 WNAANDAVSP
-1015 ALLFIKQAP
+1015 ALLFIKQA
-1024 ATDYDPTL
+1024 ATNDYDPTL
-1032 LIDKHPISDV
+1032 CIDKHPISDV

-1047 EFLTKLKHTLA
+1047 EFLTKLKETVA
-1058 DIYSPD
+1058 DMYSPD
-1064 TPFTPTDDR
+1064 AAFTPTDDR

>member
-15 SKYGTDLSRIAVVF
+15 GKYGTDLSRIAVVF

-41 LARLAGQPV
+41 LARIAGQPV

-65 TDLKTADP
+65 TDLKPADP

-145 ARFFANFSDD
+145 KRFFANFSDD
-155 IDSELKKRFLSLWSH
+155 IESELKKRFLSLWSH

-195 KVANEQTL
+195 KVASEETL

-210 LFVGFNLL
+210 LFVGFNLI
-218 QKVERLLFSRLMKED
+218 QKVERVLFSRLMKEG
-233 KAKFYWDFDEYYMPS
+233 KAKFYWDFDEYYMPTARAQQS
-248 PSPLPS
+248 
-254 GGAPVGGYGIPAIP
+254 A
-268 TQPTCSVGG
+268 SVPNNTASFAA
-277 YGIPAIPTQ
+277 YLT
-286 PTCSVGALPGGY
+286 
-298 GIPAIPTQPTCS
+298 
-310 VGALPGG
+310 
-317 ALVSSAPTNL
+317 
-327 NLADFPNELDNTDP
+327 DFPNELDNTDR

-371 LLENH
+371 LLEND
-376 RYRAGRKTAVVM
+376 RYKAGRKTAVVM
-388 CDESILLPLMHSLPP
+388 CDESILLPIMHSLPP

-434 GLRKKGTTL
+434 GLRKKGTTF

-456 AHHLKGVHL
+456 ARHIQEVHLKEMHLKGVHL
-465 SQVHQEEV
+465 SQVHQEKEV
-473 HQPNSP
+473 HQEGIAA
-479 SHHLTISTP
+479 L
-488 HHLTTSTILHH
+488 LQH
-499 IATLIKQ
+499 IASLVKQ
-506 VGIATKP
+506 VGIATKQ
-513 EGDPLTQESV
+513 EGDALTQESV
-523 FRMYTILNRLATLA
+523 FRMFTILNRLAALA
-537 DSGDLLVDNTT
+537 DSGDLVVDNTT

-556 VSTSSI
+556 VGAASI

-582 IDFDHLLLLS
+582 IDFDNVLLLS

-602 NDSSFIPYTIRKAH
+602 NDSSFIPYSIRKAH
-616 HLTTI
+616 GLTTI
-621 DNKVALYSY
+621 DNKVAIYSY

-636 QRARDITIAYNNTTD
+636 QRAGDITIAYNNSTD

-663 QLLVESGQKIN
+663 QLLVESGQKID
-674 HYTLTAKNHP
+674 HYSLTAKNQP

-689 KPIQKDEATL
+689 KAIEKDEAAL
-699 SKLQQITRLSPSA
+699 SKLEEMSRLSPSA
-712 LNTYIR
+712 INTYIR
-718 CPLAFYY
+718 CKLAFYY

-730 IQEPHPDPET
+730 IKEPDSDPET
-740 IDNRLFGNI
+740 IDNRMFGNI

-762 DRSPLIEKAHIQAY
+762 DHSPVIEKAHIQAY
-776 LSNRTLLAN
+776 LSNRKLLAS

-790 FQAEQCTPNNGL
+790 FEEEECKTNNGL

-808 VIIQYITK
+808 VIIEYITK

-828 ILAMEEEAKVYTT
+828 ILAMEEEAKVYTQ
-841 LSFTIPSE
+841 LSFTIPS
-849 GALVGGYGIPAIP
+849 
-862 TQPTCSVGALK
+862 
-873 GGALVGGYGI
+873 GGA
-883 PAIPTQPTCSVGALK
+883 P
-898 GGALK
+898 K

-909 SAPKTSAP
+909 SAPDKH
-917 KTSAPKTSAPG
+917 
-928 KQYNLTIGGIID
+928 YNLTIGGIID
-940 RLDILTDRQTGKPR
+940 RLDAVTDKQTGKRR
-954 IRVVDYKTGNQPS
+954 IRVVDYKTGNKPS
-967 SPIKNIDEIFDPNNI
+967 SAIKSIEEVFDPKNIAS
-982 RTKHSNYYLQAILYS
+982 KHSNYFLQAILYS
-997 LIVSRSKR
+997 LIVSRSKE
-1005 WNPAGHPVSP
+1005 WNAANDAVSP
-1015 ALLFIKQAP
+1015 ALLFIKQA
-1024 ATDYDPTL
+1024 ATNDYDPTL
-1032 LIDKHPISDV
+1032 CIDKHPISDV

-1047 EFLTKLKHTLA
+1047 EFLTKLKETVA
-1058 DIYSPD
+1058 DMYSPD
-1064 TPFTPTDDR
+1064 AAFTPTDDR

>member
-15 SKYGTDLSRIAVVF
+15 GKYGTDLSRIAVVF

-41 LARLAGQPV
+41 LARIAGQPV

-65 TDLKTADP
+65 TDLKPADP

-145 ARFFANFSDD
+145 KRFFANFSDD

-175 HDYNRRLTEQGIGY
+175 HDYNRRLTEQGLGY

-195 KVANEQTL
+195 KVASEESLQM
-203 HLKYDKY
+203 KYDKY

-218 QKVERLLFSRLMKED
+218 QKVERVLFSRLMKEG

-248 PSPLPS
+248 PSQNRLPS
-254 GGAPVGGYGIPAIP
+254 
-268 TQPTCSVGG
+268 
-277 YGIPAIPTQ
+277 
-286 PTCSVGALPGGY
+286 
-298 GIPAIPTQPTCS
+298 
-310 VGALPGG
+310 GG
-317 ALVSSAPTNL
+317 ALVSSAPTNLNTSPSHHLTTNQSQHL

-371 LLENH
+371 LLEND
-376 RYRAGRKTAVVM
+376 RYKAGRKTAVVM
-388 CDESILLPLMHSLPP
+388 CDESILLPIMHSLPP

-434 GLRKKGTTL
+434 GLRKKGTAF

-456 AHHLKGVHL
+456 AHHL
-465 SQVHQEEV
+465 
-473 HQPNSP
+473 
-479 SHHLTISTP
+479 TIQNSTP
-488 HHLTTSTILHH
+488 QHLTTSTILTH
-499 IATLIKQ
+499 IASLIKQ
-506 VGIATKP
+506 VGIATKQ
-513 EGDPLTQESV
+513 EGDALTQESV
-523 FRMYTILNRLATLA
+523 FRMFTILNRLAALA

-556 VSTSSI
+556 VSSSSI

-582 IDFDHLLLLS
+582 IDFDHVLLLS

-602 NDSSFIPYTIRKAH
+602 NDSSFIPYSIRKAH
-616 HLTTI
+616 GLTTI
-621 DNKVALYSY
+621 DNKVAIYSY

-636 QRARDITIAYNNTTD
+636 QRAGDITIAYNNSTD

-663 QLLVESGQKIN
+663 QLLVESGQKID
-674 HYTLTAKNHP
+674 HYSLTAKNQP

-689 KPIQKDEATL
+689 KPIEKDEAAIGKL
-699 SKLQQITRLSPSA
+699 EEMSKLSPSA
-712 LNTYIR
+712 INTYIR
-718 CPLAFYY
+718 CKLAFYY

-730 IQEPHPDPET
+730 IKEPDSDPET
-740 IDNRLFGNI
+740 IDNRMFGNI

-762 DRSPLIEKAHIQAY
+762 DHSPVIEKAHIQAY
-776 LSNRTLLAN
+776 LSNRKLLAS

-790 FQAEQCTPNNGL
+790 FEEEECKTNNGL

-808 VIIQYITK
+808 VIIEYITK
-816 LLKIDQQLCPFS
+816 LLKIDQQLCPFN
-828 ILAMEEEAKVYTT
+828 ILAMEEEAKVYTQ
-841 LSFTIPSE
+841 LSFTTPS
-849 GALVGGYGIPAIP
+849 GD
-862 TQPTCSVGALK
+862 
-873 GGALVGGYGI
+873 
-883 PAIPTQPTCSVGALK
+883 
-898 GGALK
+898 ALK

-909 SAPKTSAP
+909 SAPR
-917 KTSAPKTSAPG
+917 TSAPG
-928 KQYNLTIGGIID
+928 KQYNITIGGIID
-940 RLDILTDRQTGKPR
+940 RLDAVIDKQTGKRR
-954 IRVVDYKTGNQPS
+954 IRVVDYKTGNKPS
-967 SPIKNIDEIFDPNNI
+967 SAIKSIEEVFDPNNI
-982 RTKHSNYYLQAILYS
+982 RSKHSNYFLQAILYS
-997 LIVSRSKR
+997 LIVSRSKE
-1005 WNPAGHPVSP
+1005 WNPANDPVSP
-1015 ALLFIKQAP
+1015 ALLFIKQA
-1024 ATDYDPTL
+1024 AANDYDPTL
-1032 LIDKHPISDV
+1032 CIDKHPISDV

-1047 EFLTKLKHTLA
+1047 EFLTKLKETVA
-1058 DIYSPD
+1058 DMYSPD
-1064 TPFTPTDDR
+1064 AAFTPTDDR

>member
-1 MNKTFLEYVAEDII
+1 
-15 SKYGTDLSRIAVVF
+15 
-29 PNKRA
+29 
-34 ALFLNEH
+34 
-41 LARLAGQPV
+41 
-50 WSPAYITISDLFRQH
+50 
-65 TDLKTADP
+65 
-73 IKLICDIHKS
+73 
-83 FTKCTGIDETLDHF
+83 
-97 YGWGQLLLADFDD
+97 
-110 IDKNMADADSIFC
+110 
-123 NLKDIHELDD
+123 
-133 ISYLDDEQKEML
+133 
-145 ARFFANFSDD
+145 
-155 IDSELKKRFLSLWSH
+155 
-170 FGDIY
+170 
-175 HDYNRRLTEQGIGY
+175 
-189 EGAIYR
+189 
-195 KVANEQTL
+195 
-203 HLKYDKY
+203 
-210 LFVGFNLL
+210 
-218 QKVERLLFSRLMKED
+218 
-233 KAKFYWDFDEYYMPS
+233 
-248 PSPLPS
+248 
-254 GGAPVGGYGIPAIP
+254 
-268 TQPTCSVGG
+268 
-277 YGIPAIPTQ
+277 
-286 PTCSVGALPGGY
+286 
-298 GIPAIPTQPTCS
+298 
-310 VGALPGG
+310 
-317 ALVSSAPTNL
+317 
-327 NLADFPNELDNTDP
+327 
-341 DIYANMRRPKRIRF
+341 MRRPKRIRF

-371 LLENH
+371 LLEND
-376 RYRAGRKTAVVM
+376 RYKAGRKTAVVM

-434 GLRKKGTTL
+434 GLRKKGTAF

-479 SHHLTISTP
+479 SQHLNTSTP
-488 HHLTTSTILHH
+488 QHLTTSTILHH

-556 VSTSSI
+556 VSSSSI

-582 IDFDHLLLLS
+582 IDFDNVLLLS

-602 NDSSFIPYTIRKAH
+602 NDSSFIPYSIRKAH
-616 HLTTI
+616 GLTTI
-621 DNKVALYSY
+621 DNKVAIYSY

-663 QLLVESGQKIN
+663 QLLVESGQQIN
-674 HYTLTAKNHP
+674 HYSLTAKNHP

-699 SKLQQITRLSPSA
+699 SKLQQISRLSPSA

-776 LSNRTLLAN
+776 LSNRTLLTN

-828 ILAMEEEAKVYTT
+828 ILAMEEEAKVYTQ

-873 GGALVGGYGI
+873 GGALV
-883 PAIPTQPTCSVGALK
+883 
-898 GGALK
+898 
-903 GGALVS
+903 S
-909 SAPKTSAP
+909 SAPDKH
-917 KTSAPKTSAPG
+917 
-928 KQYNLTIGGIID
+928 YNLTIGGIID
-940 RLDILTDRQTGKPR
+940 RLDILTDKQTGKPR

-967 SPIKNIDEIFDPNNI
+967 SPIKNIEEVFDPNNI
-982 RTKHSNYYLQAILYS
+982 RSKHSNYYLQAILYS
-997 LIVSRSKR
+997 LIVSRSER

-1024 ATDYDPTL
+1024 ANHYDPTL

>member
-15 SKYGTDLSRIAVVF
+15 GKYGTDLSRIAVVF

-41 LARLAGQPV
+41 LARIAGQPV

-123 NLKDIHELDD
+123 NLKDIHKLDD
-133 ISYLDDEQKEML
+133 ISYLDNEQKEML

-195 KVANEQTL
+195 KVASEETL

-218 QKVERLLFSRLMKED
+218 QKVERVLFSRLMKED

-254 GGAPVGGYGIPAIP
+254 GGA
-268 TQPTCSVGG
+268 
-277 YGIPAIPTQ
+277 
-286 PTCSVGALPGGY
+286 
-298 GIPAIPTQPTCS
+298 
-310 VGALPGG
+310 
-317 ALVSSAPTNL
+317 LVSSAPRTSAPTNL
-327 NLADFPNELDNTDP
+327 TTSPSQHLNISDFPNELDNTDR

-371 LLENH
+371 LLENE
-376 RYRAGRKTAVVM
+376 RYKAGRKTAVVM
-388 CDESILLPLMHSLPP
+388 CDESILLPIMHSLPP

-434 GLRKKGTTL
+434 GLRKKGTAF

-456 AHHLKGVHL
+456 ARHLQEVHLKGVHLKGVHL
-465 SQVHQEEV
+465 SQVHQEEE
-473 HQPNSP
+473 QQTIGDNSGCMGMAGMP
-479 SHHLTISTP
+479 YP
-488 HHLTTSTILHH
+488 PTSAALLHH

-513 EGDPLTQESV
+513 EGDALTQESV
-523 FRMYTILNRLATLA
+523 FRMFTILNRLATLA
-537 DSGDLLVDNTT
+537 DSGDLVVDNTT

-556 VSTSSI
+556 VGAASI
-562 PFHGEPVV
+562 PFHGEPVI

-582 IDFDHLLLLS
+582 IDFDNVLLLS

-602 NDSSFIPYTIRKAH
+602 NDSSFIPYSIRKAH
-616 HLTTI
+616 GLTTI
-621 DNKVALYSY
+621 DNKVAIYSY

-636 QRARDITIAYNNTTD
+636 QRAGDITIAYNNSTD

-663 QLLVESGQKIN
+663 QLLVESGQKID
-674 HYTLTAKNHP
+674 HYSLTAKNQP

-689 KPIQKDEATL
+689 KPIEKDETAL
-699 SKLQQITRLSPSA
+699 SKLEEMSRLSPSA
-712 LNTYIR
+712 INTYIR
-718 CPLAFYY
+718 CKLAFYY

-730 IQEPHPDPET
+730 IKEPDSDPET

-762 DRSPLIEKAHIQAY
+762 DHSPVIEKAHIQAY
-776 LSNRTLLAN
+776 LSNRKLLAS

-790 FQAEQCTPNNGL
+790 FEEEECKTNNGL

-808 VIIQYITK
+808 VIIEYITK

-828 ILAMEEEAKVYTT
+828 ILAMEEEAKVYTQ
-841 LSFTIPSE
+841 LSFTIPS
-849 GALVGGYGIPAIP
+849 
-862 TQPTCSVGALK
+862 
-873 GGALVGGYGI
+873 
-883 PAIPTQPTCSVGALK
+883 

-909 SAPKTSAP
+909 SAPTKL
-917 KTSAPKTSAPG
+917 
-928 KQYNLTIGGIID
+928 YNLTIGGIID
-940 RLDILTDRQTGKPR
+940 RLDVVTDKQTGKRR
-954 IRVVDYKTGNQPS
+954 IRVVDYKTGNKPS
-967 SPIKNIDEIFDPNNI
+967 SAIKSIEEVFDPKNIAS
-982 RTKHSNYYLQAILYS
+982 KHSNYFLQAILYS
-997 LIVSRSKR
+997 LIVSRSKE
-1005 WNPAGHPVSP
+1005 WNGANDTVSP
-1015 ALLFIKQAP
+1015 ALLFIKQA
-1024 ATDYDPTL
+1024 TTNDYDPTL
-1032 LIDKHPISDV
+1032 CIDKHPISDV

-1047 EFLTKLKHTLA
+1047 EFLTKLKETVA
-1058 DIYSPD
+1058 DMYSPNV
-1064 TPFTPTDDR
+1064 PFTPTDDR

>member
-145 ARFFANFSDD
+145 KRFFANFSDD
-155 IDSELKKRFLSLWSH
+155 IESELKKRFLSLWSH

-195 KVANEQTL
+195 KVASDETL

-210 LFVGFNLL
+210 LFVGFNLI
-218 QKVERLLFSRLMKED
+218 QKVERVLFSRLMKEG
-233 KAKFYWDFDEYYMPS
+233 KAKFYWDFDEYYMPTARAQQS
-248 PSPLPS
+248 
-254 GGAPVGGYGIPAIP
+254 A
-268 TQPTCSVGG
+268 SVPNNTASFAA
-277 YGIPAIPTQ
+277 YLT
-286 PTCSVGALPGGY
+286 
-298 GIPAIPTQPTCS
+298 
-310 VGALPGG
+310 
-317 ALVSSAPTNL
+317 
-327 NLADFPNELDNTDP
+327 DFPNELDNTDR
-341 DIYANMRRPKRIRF
+341 DIYANMGRPKRIRF

-371 LLENH
+371 LLENE
-376 RYRAGRKTAVVM
+376 RYKAGRKTAVVM
-388 CDESILLPLMHSLPP
+388 CDESILLPIMHSLPP

-434 GLRKKGTTL
+434 GLRKKGTAF

-456 AHHLKGVHL
+456 ARHLQEVHLNGVHSKGVHL
-465 SQVHQEEV
+465 SQVHQEGSAALL
-473 HQPNSP
+473 Q
-479 SHHLTISTP
+479 
-488 HHLTTSTILHH
+488 H
-499 IATLIKQ
+499 IATLVKQ
-506 VGIATKP
+506 VGIATKQ
-513 EGDPLTQESV
+513 EGDALTQESV
-523 FRMYTILNRLATLA
+523 FRMFTILNRLAALA

-556 VSTSSI
+556 VGAASI
-562 PFHGEPVV
+562 PFHGEPVI

-582 IDFDHLLLLS
+582 IDFDNVLLLS

-602 NDSSFIPYTIRKAH
+602 NDSSFIPYSIRKAH

-636 QRARDITIAYNNTTD
+636 QRASDITIAYNNSTD

-674 HYTLTAKNHP
+674 HYSLTAKNHP

-699 SKLQQITRLSPSA
+699 SKLQQISRLSPSA

-762 DRSPLIEKAHIQAY
+762 DRSPLVEKAHIQAY

-790 FQAEQCTPNNGL
+790 FQAEQCTANNGL

-828 ILAMEEEAKVYTT
+828 ILAMEEEAKVYTS

-849 GALVGGYGIPAIP
+849 
-862 TQPTCSVGALK
+862 
-873 GGALVGGYGI
+873 
-883 PAIPTQPTCSVGALK
+883 
-898 GGALK
+898 GALK

-909 SAPKTSAP
+909 SAPRTSAP
-917 KTSAPKTSAPG
+917 T

-940 RLDILTDRQTGKPR
+940 RLDILTDKQTGKPR

-982 RTKHSNYYLQAILYS
+982 RSKHSNYYLQAILYS

-1024 ATDYDPTL
+1024 ANHYDPTL
-1032 LIDKHPISDV
+1032 HIDKHPISDV

>member
-15 SKYGTDLSRIAVVF
+15 GKYGTDLSRIAVVF

-41 LARLAGQPV
+41 LARIAGQPV

-65 TDLKTADP
+65 TDLKPADP

-145 ARFFANFSDD
+145 KRFFANFSDD

-195 KVANEQTL
+195 KVASEETL

-210 LFVGFNLL
+210 LFVGFNLI
-218 QKVERLLFSRLMKED
+218 QKVERVLFSRLMKEG
-233 KAKFYWDFDEYYMPS
+233 KAKFYWDFDEYYMPTARAQQS
-248 PSPLPS
+248 
-254 GGAPVGGYGIPAIP
+254 A
-268 TQPTCSVGG
+268 SVPNNTASFAA
-277 YGIPAIPTQ
+277 YLT
-286 PTCSVGALPGGY
+286 
-298 GIPAIPTQPTCS
+298 
-310 VGALPGG
+310 
-317 ALVSSAPTNL
+317 
-327 NLADFPNELDNTDP
+327 DFPNELDNTDR

-371 LLENH
+371 LLEND
-376 RYRAGRKTAVVM
+376 RYKAGRKTAVVM
-388 CDESILLPLMHSLPP
+388 CDESILLPIMHSLPP

-434 GLRKKGTTL
+434 GLRKKGTAF
-443 NPHYLKKLMAHPY
+443 NPHYIKKLMAHSY
-456 AHHLKGVHL
+456 ARHLQEVHLKEMNEVHLKGVHL
-465 SQVHQEEV
+465 SQVHQ
-473 HQPNSP
+473 PNSTSAQP
-479 SHHLTISTP
+479 TTQHSTFNTQ
-488 HHLTTSTILHH
+488 HSILHH
-499 IATLIKQ
+499 IATLVKQ
-506 VGIATKP
+506 VGIATKH
-513 EGDPLTQESV
+513 EGDALTQESV
-523 FRMYTILNRLATLA
+523 FRMFTILNRLAALA

-556 VSTSSI
+556 VGAASI
-562 PFHGEPVV
+562 PFHGEPVI

-582 IDFDHLLLLS
+582 IDFDNVLLLS

-602 NDSSFIPYTIRKAH
+602 NDSSFIPYSIRKAH
-616 HLTTI
+616 GLTTI
-621 DNKVALYSY
+621 DNKVAIYSY

-636 QRARDITIAYNNTTD
+636 QRAGDITIAYNNSTD

-663 QLLVESGQKIN
+663 QLLVESGQKID
-674 HYTLTAKNHP
+674 HYSLTAKNQP

-689 KPIQKDEATL
+689 KAIEKDEAAL
-699 SKLQQITRLSPSA
+699 SKLEEMSRLSPSA
-712 LNTYIR
+712 INTYIR
-718 CPLAFYY
+718 CKLAFYY

-730 IQEPHPDPET
+730 IKEPDSDPET
-740 IDNRLFGNI
+740 IDNRMFGNI

-762 DRSPLIEKAHIQAY
+762 DHSPVIEKAHIQAY
-776 LSNRTLLAN
+776 LSNRKLLAS

-790 FQAEQCTPNNGL
+790 FEEEECKTNNGL

-808 VIIQYITK
+808 VIIEYITK

-828 ILAMEEEAKVYTT
+828 ILAMEEEAKVYTQ
-841 LSFTIPSE
+841 LSFTTPS
-849 GALVGGYGIPAIP
+849 
-862 TQPTCSVGALK
+862 
-873 GGALVGGYGI
+873 
-883 PAIPTQPTCSVGALK
+883 

-909 SAPKTSAP
+909 SAPT
-917 KTSAPKTSAPG
+917 

-940 RLDILTDRQTGKPR
+940 RLDAVTDKQTGKRR
-954 IRVVDYKTGNQPS
+954 IRVVDYKTGNKPS
-967 SPIKNIDEIFDPNNI
+967 SAIKSIEEVFDPKNIAS
-982 RTKHSNYYLQAILYS
+982 KHSNYFLQAILYS
-997 LIVSRSKR
+997 LIVSRSKE
-1005 WNPAGHPVSP
+1005 WNAANDAVSP
-1015 ALLFIKQAP
+1015 ALLFIKQA
-1024 ATDYDPTL
+1024 ATNDYDPTL
-1032 LIDKHPISDV
+1032 CIDKHPISDV

-1047 EFLTKLKHTLA
+1047 EFLTKLKETVA
-1058 DIYSPD
+1058 DMYSPD
-1064 TPFTPTDDR
+1064 AAFTPTDDR

>member
-15 SKYGTDLSRIAVVF
+15 GKYGTDLSRIAVVF

-41 LARLAGQPV
+41 LARIAGQPV

-65 TDLKTADP
+65 TDLKPADP

-145 ARFFANFSDD
+145 KRFFANFSDD
-155 IDSELKKRFLSLWSH
+155 IESELKKRFLSLWSH

-195 KVANEQTL
+195 KVASEETL

-210 LFVGFNLL
+210 LFVGFNLI
-218 QKVERLLFSRLMKED
+218 QKVERVLFSRLMKEG
-233 KAKFYWDFDEYYMPS
+233 KAKFYWDFDEYYMPTARAQQS
-248 PSPLPS
+248 
-254 GGAPVGGYGIPAIP
+254 A
-268 TQPTCSVGG
+268 SVPNNTASFAA
-277 YGIPAIPTQ
+277 YLT
-286 PTCSVGALPGGY
+286 
-298 GIPAIPTQPTCS
+298 
-310 VGALPGG
+310 
-317 ALVSSAPTNL
+317 
-327 NLADFPNELDNTDP
+327 DFPNELDNTDR

-371 LLENH
+371 LLEND
-376 RYRAGRKTAVVM
+376 RYKAGRKTAVVM
-388 CDESILLPLMHSLPP
+388 CDESILLPIMHSLPP

-411 SGFPLAMTPVASLVM
+411 SGFPLAMTPIASLVM

-434 GLRKKGTTL
+434 GLRKKGTAF

-456 AHHLKGVHL
+456 ARHLQEVHLKEMNDVHLKGVHLKGVHL
-465 SQVHQEEV
+465 SQVHQEGIAALL
-473 HQPNSP
+473 Q
-479 SHHLTISTP
+479 
-488 HHLTTSTILHH
+488 H
-499 IATLIKQ
+499 IATLVKQ
-506 VGIATKP
+506 VGIATKQ
-513 EGDPLTQESV
+513 EGDALTQESV
-523 FRMYTILNRLATLA
+523 FRMFTILNRLAALA

-556 VSTSSI
+556 VGAASI

-582 IDFDHLLLLS
+582 IDFDNVLLLS

-602 NDSSFIPYTIRKAH
+602 NDSSFIPYSIRKAH
-616 HLTTI
+616 GLTTI
-621 DNKVALYSY
+621 DNKVAIYSY

-636 QRARDITIAYNNTTD
+636 QRAGDITIAYNNSTD

-663 QLLVESGQKIN
+663 QLLVESGQKID
-674 HYTLTAKNHP
+674 HYSLTAKNQP
-684 TPLMP
+684 SPLMP
-689 KPIQKDEATL
+689 KAIEKDEAAIG
-699 SKLQQITRLSPSA
+699 KLEEMSRLSPSA
-712 LNTYIR
+712 INTYIR
-718 CPLAFYY
+718 CKLAFYY

-730 IQEPHPDPET
+730 IKEPDSDPET
-740 IDNRLFGNI
+740 IDNRMFGNI

-762 DRSPLIEKAHIQAY
+762 DHSPVIEKAHIQAY
-776 LSNRTLLAN
+776 LSNRKLLAS

-790 FQAEQCTPNNGL
+790 FEEEECKTNNGL

-808 VIIQYITK
+808 VIIEYVTK

-828 ILAMEEEAKVYTT
+828 ILAMEEEAKVYTQ
-841 LSFTIPSE
+841 LSFTIPS
-849 GALVGGYGIPAIP
+849 
-862 TQPTCSVGALK
+862 
-873 GGALVGGYGI
+873 
-883 PAIPTQPTCSVGALK
+883 

-909 SAPKTSAP
+909 SAPT
-917 KTSAPKTSAPG
+917 

-940 RLDILTDRQTGKPR
+940 RLDAVTDKQTGKRR
-954 IRVVDYKTGNQPS
+954 IRVVDYKTGNKPS
-967 SPIKNIDEIFDPNNI
+967 SAIKSIEEVFDPKNIAS
-982 RTKHSNYYLQAILYS
+982 KHSNYFLQAILYS
-997 LIVSRSKR
+997 LIVSRSKE
-1005 WNPAGHPVSP
+1005 WNAANDAVSP
-1015 ALLFIKQAP
+1015 ALLFIKQA
-1024 ATDYDPTL
+1024 ATNDYDPTL
-1032 LIDKHPISDV
+1032 CIDKHPISDV

-1047 EFLTKLKHTLA
+1047 EFLTKLKETVA
-1058 DIYSPD
+1058 DMYSPD
-1064 TPFTPTDDR
+1064 AAFTPTDDR

>member
-15 SKYGTDLSRIAVVF
+15 GKYGTDLSRIAVVF

-41 LARLAGQPV
+41 LARIAGQPV

-65 TDLKTADP
+65 TDLKPADP

-145 ARFFANFSDD
+145 KRFFANFSDD
-155 IDSELKKRFLSLWSH
+155 IESELKKRFLSLWSH

-175 HDYNRRLTEQGIGY
+175 HDYNRRLIEQGIGY

-195 KVANEQTL
+195 KVASEETL

-210 LFVGFNLL
+210 LFVGFNLI
-218 QKVERLLFSRLMKED
+218 QKVERVLFSRLMKEG
-233 KAKFYWDFDEYYMPS
+233 KAKFYWDFDEYYMPTARAQQS
-248 PSPLPS
+248 
-254 GGAPVGGYGIPAIP
+254 A
-268 TQPTCSVGG
+268 SVPNNTASFAA
-277 YGIPAIPTQ
+277 YLT
-286 PTCSVGALPGGY
+286 
-298 GIPAIPTQPTCS
+298 
-310 VGALPGG
+310 
-317 ALVSSAPTNL
+317 
-327 NLADFPNELDNTDP
+327 DFPNELDNTDR

-371 LLENH
+371 LLENE
-376 RYRAGRKTAVVM
+376 RYKAGRKTAVVM
-388 CDESILLPLMHSLPP
+388 CDESILLPIMHSLPP

-434 GLRKKGTTL
+434 GLRKKGTAF

-456 AHHLKGVHL
+456 ARHLQEVHLKEMNDVHLKGVHLKGVHL
-465 SQVHQEEV
+465 SQVHQEKEM
-473 HQPNSP
+473 HQEGIAA
-479 SHHLTISTP
+479 L
-488 HHLTTSTILHH
+488 LHH
-499 IATLIKQ
+499 IATLVKQ
-506 VGIATKP
+506 VGIATKQ
-513 EGDPLTQESV
+513 EGNALTQESV
-523 FRMYTILNRLATLA
+523 FRMFTILNRLAALA

-556 VSTSSI
+556 VGAASI

-582 IDFDHLLLLS
+582 IDFDNVLLLS

-602 NDSSFIPYTIRKAH
+602 NDSSFIPYSIRKAH
-616 HLTTI
+616 GLTTI
-621 DNKVALYSY
+621 DNKVAIYSY

-636 QRARDITIAYNNTTD
+636 QRAGDITIAYNNSTD

-663 QLLVESGQKIN
+663 QLLVESGQKID
-674 HYTLTAKNHP
+674 HYSLTAKNQP

-689 KPIQKDEATL
+689 KPIEKDETAL
-699 SKLQQITRLSPSA
+699 SKLEEMSRLSPSA
-712 LNTYIR
+712 INTYIR
-718 CPLAFYY
+718 CKLAFYY

-730 IQEPHPDPET
+730 IKEPDSDPET
-740 IDNRLFGNI
+740 IDNRMFGNI

-762 DRSPLIEKAHIQAY
+762 DHSPVIEKAHIQAY
-776 LSNRTLLAN
+776 LSNRKLLAS

-790 FQAEQCTPNNGL
+790 FEEEECKTNNGL

-808 VIIQYITK
+808 VIIEYITK

-828 ILAMEEEAKVYTT
+828 ILAMEEEAKVYTQ
-841 LSFTIPSE
+841 LSFTIPS
-849 GALVGGYGIPAIP
+849 GG
-862 TQPTCSVGALK
+862 T
-873 GGALVGGYGI
+873 
-883 PAIPTQPTCSVGALK
+883 LK

-909 SAPKTSAP
+909 SAPDKH
-917 KTSAPKTSAPG
+917 
-928 KQYNLTIGGIID
+928 YNLTIGGIID
-940 RLDILTDRQTGKPR
+940 RLDAVTDKQTGKRR
-954 IRVVDYKTGNQPS
+954 IRVVDYKTGNKPS
-967 SPIKNIDEIFDPNNI
+967 SAIKSIEEVFDPKNIAS
-982 RTKHSNYYLQAILYS
+982 KHSNYFLQAILYS
-997 LIVSRSKR
+997 LIVSRSKE
-1005 WNPAGHPVSP
+1005 WNAANDAVSP
-1015 ALLFIKQAP
+1015 ALLFIKQA
-1024 ATDYDPTL
+1024 ATNDYDPTL
-1032 LIDKHPISDV
+1032 CIDKHPISDV

-1047 EFLTKLKHTLA
+1047 EFLTKLKETVA
-1058 DIYSPD
+1058 DMYSPD
-1064 TPFTPTDDR
+1064 AAFTPTDDR

>member
-41 LARLAGQPV
+41 LARIAGQPV

-145 ARFFANFSDD
+145 KRFFANFSDD
-155 IDSELKKRFLSLWSH
+155 IESELKKRFLSLWSH

-195 KVANEQTL
+195 KVASDETL

-210 LFVGFNLL
+210 LFVGFNLI
-218 QKVERLLFSRLMKED
+218 QKVERVLFSRLMKEG
-233 KAKFYWDFDEYYMPS
+233 KAKFYWDFDEYYMPTARAQQS
-248 PSPLPS
+248 
-254 GGAPVGGYGIPAIP
+254 A
-268 TQPTCSVGG
+268 SVPNNTASFAA
-277 YGIPAIPTQ
+277 YLT
-286 PTCSVGALPGGY
+286 
-298 GIPAIPTQPTCS
+298 
-310 VGALPGG
+310 
-317 ALVSSAPTNL
+317 
-327 NLADFPNELDNTDP
+327 DFPNEFDNTDR
-341 DIYANMRRPKRIRF
+341 DIYANMGRPKRIRF

-371 LLENH
+371 LLENE
-376 RYRAGRKTAVVM
+376 RYKAGRKTAVVM
-388 CDESILLPLMHSLPP
+388 CDESILLPIMHSLPP

-434 GLRKKGTTL
+434 GLRKKGTAF

-456 AHHLKGVHL
+456 ARHLQEVHLNGVHSKGVHL
-465 SQVHQEEV
+465 SQVHQEGSAALL
-473 HQPNSP
+473 Q
-479 SHHLTISTP
+479 
-488 HHLTTSTILHH
+488 H
-499 IATLIKQ
+499 IATLVKQ
-506 VGIATKP
+506 VGIATKQ
-513 EGDPLTQESV
+513 EGDALTQESV
-523 FRMYTILNRLATLA
+523 FRMFTILNRLAALA

-556 VSTSSI
+556 VSSSSI

-602 NDSSFIPYTIRKAH
+602 NDSSFIPYSIRKAH
-616 HLTTI
+616 GLTTI
-621 DNKVALYSY
+621 DNKVAIYSY

-636 QRARDITIAYNNTTD
+636 QRAGDITIAYNNSTD

-663 QLLVESGQKIN
+663 QLLVESGQKID
-674 HYTLTAKNHP
+674 HYSLTAKNQP

-689 KPIQKDEATL
+689 KAIEKDETAL
-699 SKLQQITRLSPSA
+699 SKLEEMSRLSPSA
-712 LNTYIR
+712 INTYIR
-718 CPLAFYY
+718 CKLAFYY

-730 IQEPHPDPET
+730 IKEPDSDPET
-740 IDNRLFGNI
+740 IDNRMFGNI

-762 DRSPLIEKAHIQAY
+762 DHSPVIEKAHIQAY
-776 LSNRTLLAN
+776 LSNRKLLAS

-790 FQAEQCTPNNGL
+790 FEEEECKTNNGL

-808 VIIQYITK
+808 VIIEYITK

-828 ILAMEEEAKVYTT
+828 ILAMEEEAKVYTQ
-841 LSFTIPSE
+841 LSFTIPS
-849 GALVGGYGIPAIP
+849 
-862 TQPTCSVGALK
+862 
-873 GGALVGGYGI
+873 
-883 PAIPTQPTCSVGALK
+883 

-909 SAPKTSAP
+909 SAPT
-917 KTSAPKTSAPG
+917 

-940 RLDILTDRQTGKPR
+940 RLDAVTDKQTGKRR
-954 IRVVDYKTGNQPS
+954 IRVVDYKTGNKPS
-967 SPIKNIDEIFDPNNI
+967 SAIKSIEEVFDPKNIAS
-982 RTKHSNYYLQAILYS
+982 KHSNYFLQAILYS
-997 LIVSRSKR
+997 LIVSRSKE
-1005 WNPAGHPVSP
+1005 WNAANDAVSP
-1015 ALLFIKQAP
+1015 ALLFIKQA
-1024 ATDYDPTL
+1024 ATNDYDPTL
-1032 LIDKHPISDV
+1032 CIDKHPISDV

-1047 EFLTKLKHTLA
+1047 EFLTKLKETVA
-1058 DIYSPD
+1058 DMYSPNAA
-1064 TPFTPTDDR
+1064 FTPTDDR

>member
-145 ARFFANFSDD
+145 KRFFANFSDD
-155 IDSELKKRFLSLWSH
+155 IESELKKRFLSLWSH

-195 KVANEQTL
+195 KVASDETL

-210 LFVGFNLL
+210 LFVGFNLI
-218 QKVERLLFSRLMKED
+218 QKVERVLFSRLMKEG
-233 KAKFYWDFDEYYMPS
+233 KAKFYWDFDEYYMPTARAQQS
-248 PSPLPS
+248 
-254 GGAPVGGYGIPAIP
+254 A
-268 TQPTCSVGG
+268 SVPNNTASFAA
-277 YGIPAIPTQ
+277 YLT
-286 PTCSVGALPGGY
+286 
-298 GIPAIPTQPTCS
+298 
-310 VGALPGG
+310 
-317 ALVSSAPTNL
+317 
-327 NLADFPNELDNTDP
+327 DFPNELDNTDR
-341 DIYANMRRPKRIRF
+341 DIYANMGRPKRIRF

-371 LLENH
+371 LLENE
-376 RYRAGRKTAVVM
+376 RYKAGRKTAVVM
-388 CDESILLPLMHSLPP
+388 CDESILLPIMHSLPP

-434 GLRKKGTTL
+434 GLRKKGTAF

-456 AHHLKGVHL
+456 ARHLQEVHLNGVHSKGVHL
-465 SQVHQEEV
+465 SQVHQEGSAALL
-473 HQPNSP
+473 Q
-479 SHHLTISTP
+479 
-488 HHLTTSTILHH
+488 H
-499 IATLIKQ
+499 IATLVKQ
-506 VGIATKP
+506 VGIATKQ
-513 EGDPLTQESV
+513 EGDALTQESV
-523 FRMYTILNRLATLA
+523 FRMFTILNRLAALA
-537 DSGDLLVDNTT
+537 DSGNLLVDNTT

-556 VSTSSI
+556 VGAASI
-562 PFHGEPVV
+562 PFHGEPVI

-582 IDFDHLLLLS
+582 IDFDNVLLLS

-602 NDSSFIPYTIRKAH
+602 NDSSFIPYSIRKAH
-616 HLTTI
+616 GLTTI
-621 DNKVALYSY
+621 DNKVAIYSY

-636 QRARDITIAYNNTTD
+636 QRAGDITIAYNNSTD

-663 QLLVESGQKIN
+663 QLLVESGQKID
-674 HYTLTAKNHP
+674 HYSLTAKNQP

-689 KPIQKDEATL
+689 KAIEKDETAL
-699 SKLQQITRLSPSA
+699 SKLEEMSRLSPSA
-712 LNTYIR
+712 INTYIR
-718 CPLAFYY
+718 CKLAFYY

-730 IQEPHPDPET
+730 IKEPDSDPET
-740 IDNRLFGNI
+740 IDNRMFGNI

-762 DRSPLIEKAHIQAY
+762 DHSPVIEKAHIQAY
-776 LSNRTLLAN
+776 LSNRKLLAS

-790 FQAEQCTPNNGL
+790 FEEEECKTNNGL

-808 VIIQYITK
+808 VIIEYITK

-828 ILAMEEEAKVYTT
+828 ILAMEEEAKVYTQ
-841 LSFTIPSE
+841 LSFTIPS
-849 GALVGGYGIPAIP
+849 
-862 TQPTCSVGALK
+862 
-873 GGALVGGYGI
+873 
-883 PAIPTQPTCSVGALK
+883 

-909 SAPKTSAP
+909 SAPT
-917 KTSAPKTSAPG
+917 

-940 RLDILTDRQTGKPR
+940 RLDAVTDKQTGKRR
-954 IRVVDYKTGNQPS
+954 IRVVDYKTGNKPS
-967 SPIKNIDEIFDPNNI
+967 SAIKSIEEVFDPKNIAS
-982 RTKHSNYYLQAILYS
+982 KHSNYFLQAILYS
-997 LIVSRSKR
+997 LIVSRSKE
-1005 WNPAGHPVSP
+1005 WNAANDAVSP
-1015 ALLFIKQAP
+1015 ALLFIKQA
-1024 ATDYDPTL
+1024 ATNDYDPTL
-1032 LIDKHPISDV
+1032 CIDKHPISDV

-1047 EFLTKLKHTLA
+1047 EFLTKLKETVA
-1058 DIYSPD
+1058 DMYSPNAA
-1064 TPFTPTDDR
+1064 FTPTDDR

>member
-15 SKYGTDLSRIAVVF
+15 GKYGTDLSRIAVVF

-41 LARLAGQPV
+41 LARIAGQPV

-65 TDLKTADP
+65 TDLKPADP

-83 FTKCTGIDETLDHF
+83 FTKCTGISETLDHF

-123 NLKDIHELDD
+123 NLKNIHELDD

-145 ARFFANFSDD
+145 KRFFANFSDD
-155 IDSELKKRFLSLWSH
+155 IESELKKRFLCLWSH

-195 KVANEQTL
+195 KVASEETL

-210 LFVGFNLL
+210 LFVGFNLI
-218 QKVERLLFSRLMKED
+218 QKVERVLFSRLMKEG
-233 KAKFYWDFDEYYMPS
+233 KAKFYWDFDEYYMPTARAQLS
-248 PSPLPS
+248 
-254 GGAPVGGYGIPAIP
+254 A
-268 TQPTCSVGG
+268 SVPNNTASFAA
-277 YGIPAIPTQ
+277 YLT
-286 PTCSVGALPGGY
+286 
-298 GIPAIPTQPTCS
+298 
-310 VGALPGG
+310 
-317 ALVSSAPTNL
+317 
-327 NLADFPNELDNTDP
+327 DFPNELDNTDR

-371 LLENH
+371 LLENE
-376 RYRAGRKTAVVM
+376 RYKAGRKTAVVM
-388 CDESILLPLMHSLPP
+388 CDESILLPIMHSLPP

-434 GLRKKGTTL
+434 GLRKKGTAF

-456 AHHLKGVHL
+456 ARHLQEVHFKEVHFKGVHL
-465 SQVHQEEV
+465 SQVHQEESAALL
-473 HQPNSP
+473 Q
-479 SHHLTISTP
+479 
-488 HHLTTSTILHH
+488 H
-499 IATLIKQ
+499 IATLVKQ
-506 VGIATKP
+506 VGIATKQ
-513 EGDPLTQESV
+513 EGDALTQESV
-523 FRMYTILNRLATLA
+523 FRMFTILNRLAALA

-556 VSTSSI
+556 VGAASI
-562 PFHGEPVV
+562 PFHGEPVI

-582 IDFDHLLLLS
+582 IDFDNVLLLS

-602 NDSSFIPYTIRKAH
+602 NDSSFIPYSIRKAH
-616 HLTTI
+616 GLTTI
-621 DNKVALYSY
+621 DNKVAIYSY

-636 QRARDITIAYNNTTD
+636 QRAGDITIAYNNSTD

-663 QLLVESGQKIN
+663 QLLVESGQKID
-674 HYTLTAKNHP
+674 HYSLTAKNQP

-689 KPIQKDEATL
+689 KPIEKDDTAL
-699 SKLQQITRLSPSA
+699 SKLEKMSRLSPSA
-712 LNTYIR
+712 INTYIR
-718 CPLAFYY
+718 CKLAFYY

-730 IQEPHPDPET
+730 IKEPDSDPET
-740 IDNRLFGNI
+740 IDNRMFGNI

-762 DRSPLIEKAHIQAY
+762 DHSPVIEKAHIQAY
-776 LSNRTLLAN
+776 LSNRKLLAS

-790 FQAEQCTPNNGL
+790 FEEEECKTNNGL

-808 VIIQYITK
+808 VIIEYVTK

-828 ILAMEEEAKVYTT
+828 ILAMEEEAKVYTQ
-841 LSFTIPSE
+841 LSFTTPS
-849 GALVGGYGIPAIP
+849 
-862 TQPTCSVGALK
+862 
-873 GGALVGGYGI
+873 
-883 PAIPTQPTCSVGALK
+883 

-909 SAPKTSAP
+909 SAPDKHYS
-917 KTSAPKTSAPG
+917 
-928 KQYNLTIGGIID
+928 LTIGGIID
-940 RLDILTDRQTGKPR
+940 RLDAVTDKQTGKRR
-954 IRVVDYKTGNQPS
+954 IRVVDYKTGNKPS
-967 SPIKNIDEIFDPNNI
+967 SAIKSIEEVFDPKNIAS
-982 RTKHSNYYLQAILYS
+982 KHSNYFLQAILYS
-997 LIVSRSKR
+997 LIVSRSKE
-1005 WNPAGHPVSP
+1005 WNAANDPVSP

-1024 ATDYDPTL
+1024 ANDYDPTL

-1047 EFLTKLKHTLA
+1047 EFLTKLKETVA
-1058 DIYSPD
+1058 DMYSPNAA
-1064 TPFTPTDDR
+1064 FTPTDDR

>member
-15 SKYGTDLSRIAVVF
+15 GKYGTDLSRIAVVF

-41 LARLAGQPV
+41 LARIAGQPV

-65 TDLKTADP
+65 TDLKPADP

-145 ARFFANFSDD
+145 KRFFANFSDD
-155 IDSELKKRFLSLWSH
+155 IESELKKRFLSLWSH

-195 KVANEQTL
+195 KVASEETL

-210 LFVGFNLL
+210 LFVGFNLI
-218 QKVERLLFSRLMKED
+218 QKVERVLFSRLMKEG
-233 KAKFYWDFDEYYMPS
+233 KAKFYWDFDEYYMPTARAQQS
-248 PSPLPS
+248 
-254 GGAPVGGYGIPAIP
+254 A
-268 TQPTCSVGG
+268 SVPNNTASFAA
-277 YGIPAIPTQ
+277 YLT
-286 PTCSVGALPGGY
+286 
-298 GIPAIPTQPTCS
+298 
-310 VGALPGG
+310 
-317 ALVSSAPTNL
+317 
-327 NLADFPNELDNTDP
+327 DFPNELDNTDR

-371 LLENH
+371 LLENE
-376 RYRAGRKTAVVM
+376 RYKAGRKTAVVM
-388 CDESILLPLMHSLPP
+388 CDESILLPIMHSLPP

-434 GLRKKGTTL
+434 GLRKKGTAF

-456 AHHLKGVHL
+456 ARHLQKVHLKGVHSKGVHL
-465 SQVHQEEV
+465 SQVHQEGSAALL
-473 HQPNSP
+473 Q
-479 SHHLTISTP
+479 
-488 HHLTTSTILHH
+488 H
-499 IATLIKQ
+499 IASLVKQ
-506 VGIATKP
+506 VGIATKQ
-513 EGDPLTQESV
+513 EGDALTQESV
-523 FRMYTILNRLATLA
+523 FRMFTILNRLAALA

-556 VSTSSI
+556 VGAASI
-562 PFHGEPVV
+562 PFHGEPVI

-582 IDFDHLLLLS
+582 IDFDNVLLLS

-597 MPKGV
+597 MPKGL
-602 NDSSFIPYTIRKAH
+602 NDSSFIPYSIRKAH
-616 HLTTI
+616 GLTTI
-621 DNKVALYSY
+621 DNKVAIYSY

-636 QRARDITIAYNNTTD
+636 QRAGDITIAYNNSTD

-663 QLLVESGQKIN
+663 QLLVESGQKIE
-674 HYTLTAKNHP
+674 HYSLTAKNQP
-684 TPLMP
+684 SPLMP
-689 KPIQKDEATL
+689 KAIEKDKTAL
-699 SKLQQITRLSPSA
+699 SKLEEMSRLSPSA
-712 LNTYIR
+712 INTYIR
-718 CPLAFYY
+718 CKLAFYY

-730 IQEPHPDPET
+730 IKEPDSDPET
-740 IDNRLFGNI
+740 IDNRMFGNI

-762 DRSPLIEKAHIQAY
+762 DHSPVIEKAHIQAY
-776 LSNRTLLAN
+776 LSNRKLLAS

-790 FQAEQCTPNNGL
+790 FEEEECKTNNGL

-808 VIIQYITK
+808 VIIEYITK

-828 ILAMEEEAKVYTT
+828 ILAMEEEAKVYTQ
-841 LSFTIPSE
+841 LSFTTPS
-849 GALVGGYGIPAIP
+849 
-862 TQPTCSVGALK
+862 
-873 GGALVGGYGI
+873 
-883 PAIPTQPTCSVGALK
+883 

-909 SAPKTSAP
+909 SAPDKH
-917 KTSAPKTSAPG
+917 
-928 KQYNLTIGGIID
+928 YNLTIGGIID
-940 RLDILTDRQTGKPR
+940 RLDVVTDKQTGKRR
-954 IRVVDYKTGNQPS
+954 IRVVDYKTGNKPS
-967 SPIKNIDEIFDPNNI
+967 SAIKSIEEVFDPKNIAS
-982 RTKHSNYYLQAILYS
+982 KHSNYFLQAILYS
-997 LIVSRSKR
+997 LIVSRSKE
-1005 WNPAGHPVSP
+1005 WNAANDAVSP
-1015 ALLFIKQAP
+1015 ALLFIKQA
-1024 ATDYDPTL
+1024 ATNDYDPTL
-1032 LIDKHPISDV
+1032 CIDKHPISDV

-1047 EFLTKLKHTLA
+1047 EFLTKLKETVA
-1058 DIYSPD
+1058 DMYSPD
-1064 TPFTPTDDR
+1064 AAFTPTDDR

>member
-15 SKYGTDLSRIAVVF
+15 GKYGTDLSRIAVVF

-41 LARLAGQPV
+41 LARIAGQPV
-50 WSPAYITISDLFRQH
+50 WSPTYITISDLFRQH
-65 TDLKTADP
+65 TDLKPADP

-195 KVANEQTL
+195 KVASEQTL

-218 QKVERLLFSRLMKED
+218 QKVERVLFSRLMKEG
-233 KAKFYWDFDEYYMPS
+233 KAKFYWDFDEYYMPTARAQQS
-248 PSPLPS
+248 
-254 GGAPVGGYGIPAIP
+254 A
-268 TQPTCSVGG
+268 SVPNNTASFAA
-277 YGIPAIPTQ
+277 YLT
-286 PTCSVGALPGGY
+286 
-298 GIPAIPTQPTCS
+298 
-310 VGALPGG
+310 
-317 ALVSSAPTNL
+317 
-327 NLADFPNELDNTDP
+327 DFPNELDNTDR

-371 LLENH
+371 LLENE
-376 RYRAGRKTAVVM
+376 RYKAGRKTAVVM
-388 CDESILLPLMHSLPP
+388 CDESILLPIMHSLPP

-434 GLRKKGTTL
+434 GLRKKGTAF

-456 AHHLKGVHL
+456 ARHLQEMHLKGVHLKGVHL

-473 HQPNSP
+473 HQEGIRQKEEQQTIGDNSGCMGMAGMP
-479 SHHLTISTP
+479 YP
-488 HHLTTSTILHH
+488 PTSAALLQH

-506 VGIATKP
+506 VGIATKQ
-513 EGDPLTQESV
+513 EGDALTQESV
-523 FRMYTILNRLATLA
+523 FRMFTILNRLAALA

-556 VSTSSI
+556 VGAASI
-562 PFHGEPVV
+562 PFHGEPVI

-582 IDFDHLLLLS
+582 IDFDNVLLLS

-602 NDSSFIPYTIRKAH
+602 NDSSFIPYSIRKAH
-616 HLTTI
+616 GLTTI
-621 DNKVALYSY
+621 DNKVAIYSY

-636 QRARDITIAYNNTTD
+636 QRAGDITIAYNNSTD

-663 QLLVESGQKIN
+663 QLLVESGQKID
-674 HYTLTAKNHP
+674 HYSLTAKNQP

-689 KPIQKDEATL
+689 KAIEKDETAL
-699 SKLQQITRLSPSA
+699 NKLEEMSRLSPSA
-712 LNTYIR
+712 INTYIR
-718 CPLAFYY
+718 CKLAFYY

-730 IQEPHPDPET
+730 IKEPDSDPET
-740 IDNRLFGNI
+740 IDNRMFGNI

-762 DRSPLIEKAHIQAY
+762 NHSPVIEKAHIQAY
-776 LSNRTLLAN
+776 LSNRKLLAS

-790 FQAEQCTPNNGL
+790 FEEEECKTNNGL

-808 VIIQYITK
+808 VIIEYITK
-816 LLKIDQQLCPFS
+816 LLKIDQQLCPFN
-828 ILAMEEEAKVYTT
+828 ILAMEEEAKVYTQ
-841 LSFTIPSE
+841 LSFTIPS
-849 GALVGGYGIPAIP
+849 
-862 TQPTCSVGALK
+862 
-873 GGALVGGYGI
+873 
-883 PAIPTQPTCSVGALK
+883 
-898 GGALK
+898 

-909 SAPKTSAP
+909 SAPT
-917 KTSAPKTSAPG
+917 
-928 KQYNLTIGGIID
+928 KQYSLTIGGIID
-940 RLDILTDRQTGKPR
+940 RLDAVTDKQTGKRR
-954 IRVVDYKTGNQPS
+954 IRVVDYKTGNKPS
-967 SPIKNIDEIFDPNNI
+967 SAIKSIEEVFDPKNIAS
-982 RTKHSNYYLQAILYS
+982 KHSNYFLQAILYS
-997 LIVSRSKR
+997 LIVSRSKE
-1005 WNPAGHPVSP
+1005 WNAANDAVSP
-1015 ALLFIKQAP
+1015 ALLFIKQA
-1024 ATDYDPTL
+1024 ATNDYDPTL
-1032 LIDKHPISDV
+1032 CIDKHPISDV

-1047 EFLTKLKHTLA
+1047 EFLTKLKETVA
-1058 DIYSPD
+1058 DMYSPNV
-1064 TPFTPTDDR
+1064 PFTPTDDR
-1073 KKCELCPYRM
+1073 KKCELCPYKM

>member
-1 MNKTFLEYVAEDII
+1 
-15 SKYGTDLSRIAVVF
+15 
-29 PNKRA
+29 
-34 ALFLNEH
+34 
-41 LARLAGQPV
+41 
-50 WSPAYITISDLFRQH
+50 
-65 TDLKTADP
+65 
-73 IKLICDIHKS
+73 
-83 FTKCTGIDETLDHF
+83 
-97 YGWGQLLLADFDD
+97 
-110 IDKNMADADSIFC
+110 
-123 NLKDIHELDD
+123 
-133 ISYLDDEQKEML
+133 
-145 ARFFANFSDD
+145 
-155 IDSELKKRFLSLWSH
+155 
-170 FGDIY
+170 
-175 HDYNRRLTEQGIGY
+175 
-189 EGAIYR
+189 
-195 KVANEQTL
+195 
-203 HLKYDKY
+203 
-210 LFVGFNLL
+210 
-218 QKVERLLFSRLMKED
+218 
-233 KAKFYWDFDEYYMPS
+233 
-248 PSPLPS
+248 
-254 GGAPVGGYGIPAIP
+254 
-268 TQPTCSVGG
+268 
-277 YGIPAIPTQ
+277 
-286 PTCSVGALPGGY
+286 
-298 GIPAIPTQPTCS
+298 
-310 VGALPGG
+310 
-317 ALVSSAPTNL
+317 
-327 NLADFPNELDNTDP
+327 
-341 DIYANMRRPKRIRF
+341 
-355 ISSPTENAQA
+355 
-365 RFASNW
+365 
-371 LLENH
+371 
-376 RYRAGRKTAVVM
+376 M

-434 GLRKKGTTL
+434 GLRKKGTAF

-456 AHHLKGVHL
+456 AHHLTI
-465 SQVHQEEV
+465 
-473 HQPNSP
+473 SP
-479 SHHLTISTP
+479 SHHLTISPP

-556 VSTSSI
+556 VSSSSI

-602 NDSSFIPYTIRKAH
+602 NDSSFIPYSIRKAH
-616 HLTTI
+616 GLTTI
-621 DNKVALYSY
+621 DNKVAIYSY

-636 QRARDITIAYNNTTD
+636 QRARDITIAYNNSTD

-663 QLLVESGQKIN
+663 QLLVESGQKID
-674 HYTLTAKNHP
+674 HYSLTAKNQP

-689 KPIQKDEATL
+689 KAIEKDETAL
-699 SKLQQITRLSPSA
+699 SKLEEMSRLSPSA
-712 LNTYIR
+712 INTYIR
-718 CPLAFYY
+718 CKLAFYY

-730 IQEPHPDPET
+730 IKEPDSDPET
-740 IDNRLFGNI
+740 IDNRMFGNI

-790 FQAEQCTPNNGL
+790 FQAEKCTPNNGL

-828 ILAMEEEAKVYTT
+828 ILAMEEEAKVYAQ
-841 LSFTIPSE
+841 LSFTTPPSHH
-849 GALVGGYGIPAIP
+849 L
-862 TQPTCSVGALK
+862 T
-873 GGALVGGYGI
+873 
-883 PAIPTQPTCSVGALK
+883 
-898 GGALK
+898 
-903 GGALVS
+903 
-909 SAPKTSAP
+909 TSP
-917 KTSAPKTSAPG
+917 SHHH
-928 KQYNLTIGGIID
+928 LTIGGIID
-940 RLDILTDRQTGKPR
+940 RLDILTDKQTGKPR

-967 SPIKNIDEIFDPNNI
+967 SPIKNIEEVFDPNNI
-982 RTKHSNYYLQAILYS
+982 RSKHSNYYLQAILYS
-997 LIVSRSKR
+997 LIVSRSER
-1005 WNPAGHPVSP
+1005 WNPANHPVSP

-1024 ATDYDPTL
+1024 ANHYDPTL
-1032 LIDKHPISDV
+1032 HIDKHPISDV

-1047 EFLTKLKHTLA
+1047 EFLTKLKETVA
-1058 DIYSPD
+1058 DMYSPNAA
-1064 TPFTPTDDR
+1064 FTPTDDR

>member
-15 SKYGTDLSRIAVVF
+15 GKYGTDLSRIAVVF

-41 LARLAGQPV
+41 LARIAGQPV

-65 TDLKTADP
+65 TDLKPADP

-145 ARFFANFSDD
+145 KRFFANFSDD
-155 IDSELKKRFLSLWSH
+155 IESELKKRFLSLWSH

-195 KVANEQTL
+195 KVASEETL

-210 LFVGFNLL
+210 LFVGFNLI
-218 QKVERLLFSRLMKED
+218 QKVERVLFSRLMKEG
-233 KAKFYWDFDEYYMPS
+233 KAKFYWDFDEYYMPTARAQQS
-248 PSPLPS
+248 
-254 GGAPVGGYGIPAIP
+254 A
-268 TQPTCSVGG
+268 SVPNNTASFAA
-277 YGIPAIPTQ
+277 YLT
-286 PTCSVGALPGGY
+286 
-298 GIPAIPTQPTCS
+298 
-310 VGALPGG
+310 
-317 ALVSSAPTNL
+317 
-327 NLADFPNELDNTDP
+327 DFPNELDNTDR

-371 LLENH
+371 LLEND
-376 RYRAGRKTAVVM
+376 RYKAGRKTAVVM
-388 CDESILLPLMHSLPP
+388 CDESILLPIMHSLPP

-434 GLRKKGTTL
+434 GLRKKGTAF

-456 AHHLKGVHL
+456 ARHLQEMHLKGVHL
-465 SQVHQEEV
+465 SQVHQ
-473 HQPNSP
+473 PNSTSAQP
-479 SHHLTISTP
+479 TTQHSTFNTQ
-488 HHLTTSTILHH
+488 HSILHH

-523 FRMYTILNRLATLA
+523 FRMFTILNRLAALA

-556 VSTSSI
+556 VGAASI
-562 PFHGEPVV
+562 PFHGEPVI

-582 IDFDHLLLLS
+582 IDFDNVLLLS

-602 NDSSFIPYTIRKAH
+602 NDSSFIPYSIRKAH
-616 HLTTI
+616 RLTTI
-621 DNKVALYSY
+621 DNKVAIYSY

-636 QRARDITIAYNNTTD
+636 QRAGDITIAYNNSTD

-663 QLLVESGQKIN
+663 QLLVESGQKID
-674 HYTLTAKNHP
+674 HYSLTAKNQP

-689 KPIQKDEATL
+689 KAIEKDEAAL
-699 SKLQQITRLSPSA
+699 SKLEEMSLLSPSA
-712 LNTYIR
+712 INTYIR
-718 CPLAFYY
+718 CKLAFYY

-730 IQEPHPDPET
+730 IKEPDSDPET
-740 IDNRLFGNI
+740 IDNRMFGNI

-762 DRSPLIEKAHIQAY
+762 DHSPVIEKAHIQAY
-776 LSNRTLLAN
+776 LSNRKLLAS

-790 FQAEQCTPNNGL
+790 FEEEECKTNNGL

-808 VIIQYITK
+808 VIIEYITK

-828 ILAMEEEAKVYTT
+828 ILAMEEEAKVYTQ
-841 LSFTIPSE
+841 LSFTIP
-849 GALVGGYGIPAIP
+849 L
-862 TQPTCSVGALK
+862 
-873 GGALVGGYGI
+873 
-883 PAIPTQPTCSVGALK
+883 
-898 GGALK
+898 

-909 SAPKTSAP
+909 SAPT
-917 KTSAPKTSAPG
+917 

-940 RLDILTDRQTGKPR
+940 RLDAITDKQTGKRR
-954 IRVVDYKTGNQPS
+954 IRVVDYKTGNKPS
-967 SPIKNIDEIFDPNNI
+967 SAIKSIEEVFDPKNIAS
-982 RTKHSNYYLQAILYS
+982 KHSNYFLQAILYS
-997 LIVSRSKR
+997 LIVSRSKE
-1005 WNPAGHPVSP
+1005 WNAANDPVSP
-1015 ALLFIKQAP
+1015 ALLFIKQA
-1024 ATDYDPTL
+1024 ATNDYDPTL
-1032 LIDKHPISDV
+1032 CIDKHPISDV

-1047 EFLTKLKHTLA
+1047 EFLTKLKETVA
-1058 DIYSPD
+1058 DMYSPNAA
-1064 TPFTPTDDR
+1064 FTPTDDR

>member
-15 SKYGTDLSRIAVVF
+15 GKYGTDLSRIAVVF

-41 LARLAGQPV
+41 LARIAGQPV

-65 TDLKTADP
+65 TDLKPADP

-145 ARFFANFSDD
+145 KRFFANFSDD
-155 IDSELKKRFLSLWSH
+155 IESELKKRFLSLWSH

-195 KVANEQTL
+195 KVASEETL

-210 LFVGFNLL
+210 LFVGFNLI
-218 QKVERLLFSRLMKED
+218 QKVERVLFSRLMKEG
-233 KAKFYWDFDEYYMPS
+233 KAKFYWDFDEYYMPTARAQQS
-248 PSPLPS
+248 
-254 GGAPVGGYGIPAIP
+254 A
-268 TQPTCSVGG
+268 SVPNNTASFAA
-277 YGIPAIPTQ
+277 YLT
-286 PTCSVGALPGGY
+286 
-298 GIPAIPTQPTCS
+298 
-310 VGALPGG
+310 
-317 ALVSSAPTNL
+317 
-327 NLADFPNELDNTDP
+327 DFPNELDNTDR

-371 LLENH
+371 LLEND
-376 RYRAGRKTAVVM
+376 RYKAGRKTAVVM
-388 CDESILLPLMHSLPP
+388 CDESILLPIMHSLPP

-434 GLRKKGTTL
+434 GLRKKGTAF

-456 AHHLKGVHL
+456 ARHLQEVHLKEMNDVHLKGVHL
-465 SQVHQEEV
+465 SQVHQ
-473 HQPNSP
+473 PNSTSAQP
-479 SHHLTISTP
+479 TTQHSTFNTQ
-488 HHLTTSTILHH
+488 HSILHH
-499 IATLIKQ
+499 IATLVKQ
-506 VGIATKP
+506 VGIATKH
-513 EGDPLTQESV
+513 EGDALTQESV
-523 FRMYTILNRLATLA
+523 FRMFTILNRLAALA

-556 VSTSSI
+556 VGAASI
-562 PFHGEPVV
+562 PFHGEPVI

-582 IDFDHLLLLS
+582 IDFDNVLLLS

-602 NDSSFIPYTIRKAH
+602 NDSSFIPYSIRKAH
-616 HLTTI
+616 GLTTI
-621 DNKVALYSY
+621 DNKVAIYSY

-636 QRARDITIAYNNTTD
+636 QRASDITIAYNNSTD

-663 QLLVESGQKIN
+663 QLLVESGQKID
-674 HYTLTAKNHP
+674 HYSLTAKNQP

-689 KPIQKDEATL
+689 KAIEKDETAL
-699 SKLQQITRLSPSA
+699 SKLEEMSHLSPSA
-712 LNTYIR
+712 INTYIR
-718 CPLAFYY
+718 CKLAFYY

-730 IQEPHPDPET
+730 IKEPDSDPET
-740 IDNRLFGNI
+740 IDNRMFGNI

-762 DRSPLIEKAHIQAY
+762 DHSPVIEKAHIQAY
-776 LSNRTLLAN
+776 LSNRKLLAS

-790 FQAEQCTPNNGL
+790 FEEEECKTNNGL

-808 VIIQYITK
+808 VIIEYITK

-828 ILAMEEEAKVYTT
+828 ILAMEEEAKVYTQ
-841 LSFTIPSE
+841 LSFTIPS
-849 GALVGGYGIPAIP
+849 
-862 TQPTCSVGALK
+862 
-873 GGALVGGYGI
+873 
-883 PAIPTQPTCSVGALK
+883 

-903 GGALVS
+903 GASRKRRSPRHISSIYFSISSMKSLTPAARPARSSLTAWRSWSRRSSMLWKLGMVSPRRSVMSATCDSNLPNALPAWYDDSGLTASTVTASGMNIEMRQYFPSSSLMYVLPLSALMNVSTRRSIS
-909 SAPKTSAP
+909 SAPSFTSSSRICVV
-917 KTSAPKTSAPG
+917 TSSMLCCNKSTS
-928 KQYNLTIGGIID
+928 
-940 RLDILTDRQTGKPR
+940 
-954 IRVVDYKTGNQPS
+954 V
-967 SPIKNIDEIFDPNNI
+967 NIE
-982 RTKHSNYYLQAILYS
+982 S
-997 LIVSRSKR
+997 LIR
-1005 WNPAGHPVSP
+1005 
-1015 ALLFIKQAP
+1015 
-1024 ATDYDPTL
+1024 
-1032 LIDKHPISDV
+1032 
-1042 TVYEE
+1042 
-1047 EFLTKLKHTLA
+1047 
-1058 DIYSPD
+1058 
-1064 TPFTPTDDR
+1064 
-1073 KKCELCPYRM
+1073 
-1083 LCGL
+1083 

>member
-133 ISYLDDEQKEML
+133 ISYLDDEQKEIL
-145 ARFFANFSDD
+145 KRFFANFSDD
-155 IDSELKKRFLSLWSH
+155 IESELKKRFLSLWSH

-195 KVANEQTL
+195 KVASDETL

-210 LFVGFNLL
+210 LFVGFNLI
-218 QKVERLLFSRLMKED
+218 QKVERVLFSRLMKEG
-233 KAKFYWDFDEYYMPS
+233 KAKFYWDFDEYDMPTARAQQS
-248 PSPLPS
+248 
-254 GGAPVGGYGIPAIP
+254 A
-268 TQPTCSVGG
+268 SVPNNTASFAA
-277 YGIPAIPTQ
+277 YLT
-286 PTCSVGALPGGY
+286 
-298 GIPAIPTQPTCS
+298 
-310 VGALPGG
+310 
-317 ALVSSAPTNL
+317 
-327 NLADFPNELDNTDP
+327 DFPNELDNTDR
-341 DIYANMRRPKRIRF
+341 DIYANMGRPKRIRF

-371 LLENH
+371 LLENE
-376 RYRAGRKTAVVM
+376 RYKAGRKTAVVM
-388 CDESILLPLMHSLPP
+388 CDESILLPIMHSLPP

-434 GLRKKGTTL
+434 GLRKKGTAF

-456 AHHLKGVHL
+456 ARHLQEVHLNGVHSKGVHL
-465 SQVHQEEV
+465 SQVHQEGSAALL
-473 HQPNSP
+473 Q
-479 SHHLTISTP
+479 
-488 HHLTTSTILHH
+488 H
-499 IATLIKQ
+499 IATLVKQ
-506 VGIATKP
+506 VGIATKQ
-513 EGDPLTQESV
+513 EGDALTQESV
-523 FRMYTILNRLATLA
+523 FRMFTILNRLAALA

-556 VSTSSI
+556 VGAASI
-562 PFHGEPVV
+562 PFHGEPVI

-582 IDFDHLLLLS
+582 IDFDNVLLLS

-602 NDSSFIPYTIRKAH
+602 NDSSFIPYSIRKAH
-616 HLTTI
+616 GLTTI
-621 DNKVALYSY
+621 DNKVAIYSY

-636 QRARDITIAYNNTTD
+636 QRAGDITIAYNNSTD

-663 QLLVESGQKIN
+663 QLLVESGQKID
-674 HYTLTAKNHP
+674 HYSLTAKNQP

-689 KPIQKDEATL
+689 KAIEKDETAL
-699 SKLQQITRLSPSA
+699 SKLEEMSRLSPSA
-712 LNTYIR
+712 INTYIR
-718 CPLAFYY
+718 CKLAFYY

-730 IQEPHPDPET
+730 IKEPDSDPET
-740 IDNRLFGNI
+740 IDNRMFGNI

-762 DRSPLIEKAHIQAY
+762 DHSPVIEKAHIQAY
-776 LSNRTLLAN
+776 LSNRKLLAS

-790 FQAEQCTPNNGL
+790 FEEEECKTNNGL

-808 VIIQYITK
+808 VIIEYITK

-828 ILAMEEEAKVYTT
+828 ILAMEEEAKVYTQ
-841 LSFTIPSE
+841 LSFTIPS
-849 GALVGGYGIPAIP
+849 
-862 TQPTCSVGALK
+862 
-873 GGALVGGYGI
+873 
-883 PAIPTQPTCSVGALK
+883 

-909 SAPKTSAP
+909 SAPT
-917 KTSAPKTSAPG
+917 

-940 RLDILTDRQTGKPR
+940 RLDAVTDKQTGKRR
-954 IRVVDYKTGNQPS
+954 IRVVDYKTGNKPS
-967 SPIKNIDEIFDPNNI
+967 SAIKSIEEVFDPKNIAS
-982 RTKHSNYYLQAILYS
+982 KHSNYFLQAILYS
-997 LIVSRSKR
+997 LIVSRSKE
-1005 WNPAGHPVSP
+1005 WNAANDAVSP
-1015 ALLFIKQAP
+1015 ALLFIKQA
-1024 ATDYDPTL
+1024 ATNDYDPTL
-1032 LIDKHPISDV
+1032 CIDKHPISDV

-1047 EFLTKLKHTLA
+1047 EFLTKLKETVA
-1058 DIYSPD
+1058 DMYSPNAA
-1064 TPFTPTDDR
+1064 FTPTDDR

>member
-15 SKYGTDLSRIAVVF
+15 GKYGTDLSRIAVVF

-41 LARLAGQPV
+41 LARIAGQPV

-65 TDLKTADP
+65 TDLKPADP

-133 ISYLDDEQKEML
+133 ISYLDNEQKEML

-195 KVANEQTL
+195 KVASEQTL

-218 QKVERLLFSRLMKED
+218 QKVERLLFSRLMKEG

-248 PSPLPS
+248 PSHHLTTSPS
-254 GGAPVGGYGIPAIP
+254 
-268 TQPTCSVGG
+268 QHLS
-277 YGIPAIPTQ
+277 
-286 PTCSVGALPGGY
+286 
-298 GIPAIPTQPTCS
+298 
-310 VGALPGG
+310 GG

-327 NLADFPNELDNTDP
+327 NLSDFPNELDNTDR

-376 RYRAGRKTAVVM
+376 RYRAGRKTAIVM
-388 CDESILLPLMHSLPP
+388 CDESILLPIMHSLPP

-434 GLRKKGTTL
+434 GLRKKGTAL

-456 AHHLKGVHL
+456 ARHLQEVHLKGVHL
-465 SQVHQEEV
+465 SQVHQKEV
-473 HQPNSP
+473 HQEEM
-479 SHHLTISTP
+479 HQEGIAAL
-488 HHLTTSTILHH
+488 LHH

-523 FRMYTILNRLATLA
+523 FRMFTILNRLAALA

-556 VSTSSI
+556 VGAASI

-636 QRARDITIAYNNTTD
+636 QRARDITIAYNNSTD

-674 HYTLTAKNHP
+674 HYCLTAKNHP

-689 KPIQKDEATL
+689 KPIQKDETVL
-699 SKLQQITRLSPSA
+699 SKLQQISRLSPSA

-762 DRSPLIEKAHIQAY
+762 DHSPVIEKAHIQAY
-776 LSNRTLLAN
+776 LSNRKLLAN

-790 FQAEQCTPNNGL
+790 FEEEECKTNNGL

-808 VIIQYITK
+808 VIIEYITK

-828 ILAMEEEAKVYTT
+828 ILAMEEEAKVYTQ
-841 LSFTIPSE
+841 LSFTIPS
-849 GALVGGYGIPAIP
+849 
-862 TQPTCSVGALK
+862 
-873 GGALVGGYGI
+873 
-883 PAIPTQPTCSVGALK
+883 

-909 SAPKTSAP
+909 SAPTKPHNLTTPSGGALVSSAPRTSAS
-917 KTSAPKTSAPG
+917 T

-940 RLDILTDRQTGKPR
+940 RLDILTDKQTRKPR

-982 RTKHSNYYLQAILYS
+982 RSKHSNYYLQAILYS
-997 LIVSRSKR
+997 LIVSRSNR

-1024 ATDYDPTL
+1024 ANHYDPTL
-1032 LIDKHPISDV
+1032 HIDKHPISDV

>member
-15 SKYGTDLSRIAVVF
+15 GKYGTDLSRIAVVF

-41 LARLAGQPV
+41 LARIAGQPV

-65 TDLKTADP
+65 TDLKPADP

-145 ARFFANFSDD
+145 KRFFANFSDD

-175 HDYNRRLTEQGIGY
+175 HDYNRRLTEQGLGY

-195 KVANEQTL
+195 KVASEESLQM
-203 HLKYDKY
+203 KYDKY

-218 QKVERLLFSRLMKED
+218 QKVERVLFSRLMKEG
-233 KAKFYWDFDEYYMPS
+233 KAKFYWDFDEYYMPTARAQQS
-248 PSPLPS
+248 
-254 GGAPVGGYGIPAIP
+254 A
-268 TQPTCSVGG
+268 SVPNNTASFAA
-277 YGIPAIPTQ
+277 YLT
-286 PTCSVGALPGGY
+286 
-298 GIPAIPTQPTCS
+298 
-310 VGALPGG
+310 
-317 ALVSSAPTNL
+317 
-327 NLADFPNELDNTDP
+327 DFPNELDNTDR

-371 LLENH
+371 LLENE
-376 RYRAGRKTAVVM
+376 RYKAGRKTAVVM
-388 CDESILLPLMHSLPP
+388 CDESILLPIMHSLPP
-403 EADKVNIT
+403 EADKVNIS
-411 SGFPLAMTPVASLVM
+411 SGFPLAMTPIASLVM

-434 GLRKKGTTL
+434 GLRKKGTAF

-456 AHHLKGVHL
+456 ARHLQEVHLKGVHSKGVHL
-465 SQVHQEEV
+465 SQVHQEGSAALL
-473 HQPNSP
+473 Q
-479 SHHLTISTP
+479 
-488 HHLTTSTILHH
+488 H
-499 IATLIKQ
+499 IATLVKQ
-506 VGIATKP
+506 VGIATKQ
-513 EGDPLTQESV
+513 EDDALTQESV
-523 FRMYTILNRLATLA
+523 FRMFTILNRLAALA

-556 VSTSSI
+556 VGAASI

-582 IDFDHLLLLS
+582 IDFDNVLLLS

-602 NDSSFIPYTIRKAH
+602 NDSSFIPYSIRKAH
-616 HLTTI
+616 GLTTI
-621 DNKVALYSY
+621 DNKVAIYSY

-636 QRARDITIAYNNTTD
+636 QRAGDITIAYNNSTD

-663 QLLVESGQKIN
+663 QLLVESGQKIE
-674 HYTLTAKNHP
+674 HYSLTAKNQP
-684 TPLMP
+684 SPLMP
-689 KPIQKDEATL
+689 KAIEKDETAL
-699 SKLQQITRLSPSA
+699 SKLEEMSRLSPSA
-712 LNTYIR
+712 INTYIR
-718 CPLAFYY
+718 CKLAFYY

-730 IQEPHPDPET
+730 IKEPDSDPET
-740 IDNRLFGNI
+740 IDNRMFGNI

-762 DRSPLIEKAHIQAY
+762 DHSPVIEKTHIQAY
-776 LSNRTLLAN
+776 LSNRKLLAS

-790 FQAEQCTPNNGL
+790 FEEEECKTNNGL

-808 VIIQYITK
+808 VIIEYITK

-828 ILAMEEEAKVYTT
+828 ILAMEEEAKVYTQ
-841 LSFTIPSE
+841 LSFTIPS
-849 GALVGGYGIPAIP
+849 
-862 TQPTCSVGALK
+862 
-873 GGALVGGYGI
+873 
-883 PAIPTQPTCSVGALK
+883 

-909 SAPKTSAP
+909 SAPDKH
-917 KTSAPKTSAPG
+917 
-928 KQYNLTIGGIID
+928 YNLTIGGIID
-940 RLDILTDRQTGKPR
+940 RLDVVTDKQTGKRR
-954 IRVVDYKTGNQPS
+954 IRVVDYKTGNKPS
-967 SPIKNIDEIFDPNNI
+967 SAIKSIEEVFDPKNIAS
-982 RTKHSNYYLQAILYS
+982 KHSNYFLQAILYS
-997 LIVSRSKR
+997 LIVSRSKE
-1005 WNPAGHPVSP
+1005 WNAANDAVSP
-1015 ALLFIKQAP
+1015 ALLFIKQA
-1024 ATDYDPTL
+1024 ATNDYDPTL
-1032 LIDKHPISDV
+1032 CIDKHPISDV

-1047 EFLTKLKHTLA
+1047 EFLTKLKETVA
-1058 DIYSPD
+1058 DMYSPD
-1064 TPFTPTDDR
+1064 AAFTPTDDR

>member
-41 LARLAGQPV
+41 LARIAGQPV

-65 TDLKTADP
+65 TDLKPADP

-145 ARFFANFSDD
+145 KRFFANFSDD
-155 IDSELKKRFLSLWSH
+155 IESELKKRFLSLWSH

-195 KVANEQTL
+195 KVASEQTL
-203 HLKYDKY
+203 QMKYDKY

-218 QKVERLLFSRLMKED
+218 QKVERILFSRLMKEG

-248 PSPLPS
+248 AS
-254 GGAPVGGYGIPAIP
+254 
-268 TQPTCSVGG
+268 QH
-277 YGIPAIPTQ
+277 
-286 PTCSVGALPGGY
+286 
-298 GIPAIPTQPTCS
+298 
-310 VGALPGG
+310 
-317 ALVSSAPTNL
+317 L
-327 NLADFPNELDNTDP
+327 NTSTPQHLNISTLNIADFPNELDNTDR

-371 LLENH
+371 LLEND
-376 RYRAGRKTAVVM
+376 RYKAGRKTAVVM
-388 CDESILLPLMHSLPP
+388 CDESILLPIMHSLPP

-434 GLRKKGTTL
+434 GLRKKGTAF
-443 NPHYLKKLMAHPY
+443 NPHYMKKLMAHPY
-456 AHHLKGVHL
+456 AHHLQEVQLKGIKGVHL

-473 HQPNSP
+473 HQEGIAV
-479 SHHLTISTP
+479 L
-488 HHLTTSTILHH
+488 LQH
-499 IATLIKQ
+499 IATLVKQ
-506 VGIATKP
+506 VGIATKR
-513 EGDPLTQESV
+513 EGDALTQESV
-523 FRMYTILNRLATLA
+523 FRMFTILNRLAALA
-537 DSGDLLVDNTT
+537 ESGDLVVDNTT

-556 VSTSSI
+556 VSSSSI
-562 PFHGEPVV
+562 PFHGEPVI

-582 IDFDHLLLLS
+582 IDFDHVLLLS

-602 NDSSFIPYTIRKAH
+602 NDSSFIPYSIRKAH
-616 HLTTI
+616 GLTTI
-621 DNKVALYSY
+621 DNKVAIYSY

-636 QRARDITIAYNNTTD
+636 QRAGDITIAYNNSTD

-663 QLLVESGQKIN
+663 QLLVESGQKIY
-674 HYTLTAKNHP
+674 HYSLTAKNQP

-689 KPIQKDEATL
+689 KPIEKDETTI
-699 SKLQQITRLSPSA
+699 SKLEEMSKLSPSA
-712 LNTYIR
+712 INTYIR
-718 CPLAFYY
+718 CKLAFYY

-730 IQEPHPDPET
+730 IKEPDSDPES
-740 IDNRLFGNI
+740 IDNRMFGNI
-749 FHRAAYLIYKDIT
+749 FHRAAYLIYKNIT
-762 DRSPLIEKAHIQAY
+762 EHSQVIEKAHIQAY
-776 LSNRTLLAN
+776 LSNRKLLAS

-790 FQAEQCTPNNGL
+790 FEEEECKTNNGL

-808 VIIQYITK
+808 VIIEYITK
-816 LLKIDQQLCPFS
+816 LLKIDQQLCPFN
-828 ILAMEEEAKVYTT
+828 ILAMEEEAKVYTQ
-841 LSFTIPSE
+841 LPFTTHS
-849 GALVGGYGIPAIP
+849 
-862 TQPTCSVGALK
+862 
-873 GGALVGGYGI
+873 
-883 PAIPTQPTCSVGALK
+883 
-898 GGALK
+898 

-909 SAPKTSAP
+909 SAP
-917 KTSAPKTSAPG
+917 G
-928 KQYNLTIGGIID
+928 KQYNITIGGIID
-940 RLDILTDRQTGKPR
+940 RLDAVTDKQTGKRR
-954 IRVVDYKTGNQPS
+954 IRVVDYKTGNKPS
-967 SPIKNIDEIFDPNNI
+967 SAIKSIEEVFDPKNIAS
-982 RTKHSNYYLQAILYS
+982 KHSNYFLQAILYS
-997 LIVSRSKR
+997 LIVSGSKE
-1005 WNPAGHPVSP
+1005 WNAANDAVSP
-1015 ALLFIKQAP
+1015 ALLFIKQA
-1024 ATDYDPTL
+1024 ATNDYDPTL
-1032 LIDKHPISDV
+1032 CIDKHPISDV
-1042 TVYEE
+1042 TVYKE
-1047 EFLTKLKHTLA
+1047 EFLTKLKETVA
-1058 DIYSPD
+1058 DMYS
-1064 TPFTPTDDR
+1064 TNAAFTPTDDR

>member
-133 ISYLDDEQKEML
+133 ISYLDNEQKEML

-195 KVANEQTL
+195 KVVSEETL
-203 HLKYDKY
+203 QMKYDKY

-218 QKVERLLFSRLMKED
+218 QKVERVLFSRLMKEG

-248 PSPLPS
+248 PSHHLS
-254 GGAPVGGYGIPAIP
+254 GGALV
-268 TQPTCSVGG
+268 
-277 YGIPAIPTQ
+277 
-286 PTCSVGALPGGY
+286 GGY

-371 LLENH
+371 LLEND
-376 RYRAGRKTAVVM
+376 RYKAGRKTAVVM
-388 CDESILLPLMHSLPP
+388 CDESILLPIMHSLPP

-434 GLRKKGTTL
+434 GLRKKGTVF

-456 AHHLKGVHL
+456 ARHLQEVHL
-465 SQVHQEEV
+465 SQVHQ
-473 HQPNSP
+473 PNSTLDNSSSAQP
-479 SHHLTISTP
+479 TIQNSKLKTQN
-488 HHLTTSTILHH
+488 SILHH
-499 IATLIKQ
+499 IASLIKQ

-636 QRARDITIAYNNTTD
+636 QRARDITIAYNNSTD

-663 QLLVESGQKIN
+663 QLLVESGQQIN
-674 HYTLTAKNHP
+674 HYSLTAKNHP

-740 IDNRLFGNI
+740 IDNRLVGNI

-762 DRSPLIEKAHIQAY
+762 DRSPLVEKAHIQAY
-776 LSNRTLLAN
+776 LSNRTLLAS

-828 ILAMEEEAKVYTT
+828 ILAMEEEAKVHTS

-873 GGALVGGYGI
+873 GGALV
-883 PAIPTQPTCSVGALK
+883 
-898 GGALK
+898 
-903 GGALVS
+903 S

-917 KTSAPKTSAPG
+917 RTSAPT
-928 KQYNLTIGGIID
+928 KQYHLTIGGIID

-982 RTKHSNYYLQAILYS
+982 RSKHSNYYLQAILYS
-997 LIVSRSKR
+997 LIVSRSER

-1032 LIDKHPISDV
+1032 HIDKHPISDV

>member
-15 SKYGTDLSRIAVVF
+15 GKYGTDLSRIAVVF

-41 LARLAGQPV
+41 LARIAGQPV

-65 TDLKTADP
+65 TDLKPADP

-145 ARFFANFSDD
+145 KRFFANFSDD
-155 IDSELKKRFLSLWSH
+155 IESELKKRFLSLWSH

-195 KVANEQTL
+195 KVASEETL

-210 LFVGFNLL
+210 LFVGFNLI
-218 QKVERLLFSRLMKED
+218 QKVERVLFSRLMKEG
-233 KAKFYWDFDEYYMPS
+233 KAKFYWDFDEYYMPTARAQQS
-248 PSPLPS
+248 
-254 GGAPVGGYGIPAIP
+254 A
-268 TQPTCSVGG
+268 SVPNNTASFAA
-277 YGIPAIPTQ
+277 YLT
-286 PTCSVGALPGGY
+286 
-298 GIPAIPTQPTCS
+298 
-310 VGALPGG
+310 
-317 ALVSSAPTNL
+317 
-327 NLADFPNELDNTDP
+327 DFPNELDNTDR

-371 LLENH
+371 LLENE
-376 RYRAGRKTAVVM
+376 RYKAGRKTAVVM
-388 CDESILLPLMHSLPP
+388 CDESILLPIMHSLPP

-434 GLRKKGTTL
+434 GLRKKGTTF

-456 AHHLKGVHL
+456 ARHLQEVHLKEMNDVHLKGVHSKGVHL
-465 SQVHQEEV
+465 SQVHQGEE
-473 HQPNSP
+473 HQEGIHQKEEQQTIGDNSGCMGMAGIP
-479 SHHLTISTP
+479 YP
-488 HHLTTSTILHH
+488 PTSAALLHH
-499 IATLIKQ
+499 IATLVKQ
-506 VGIATKP
+506 VGIATKQ
-513 EGDPLTQESV
+513 EGDALTQESV
-523 FRMYTILNRLATLA
+523 FRMFTILNRLAALA

-556 VSTSSI
+556 VGAASI
-562 PFHGEPVV
+562 PFHGEPVI

-582 IDFDHLLLLS
+582 IDFDNVLLLS

-602 NDSSFIPYTIRKAH
+602 NDSSFIPYSIRKAH
-616 HLTTI
+616 GLTTI
-621 DNKVALYSY
+621 DNKVAIYSY

-636 QRARDITIAYNNTTD
+636 QRAGDITIAYNNSTD

-663 QLLVESGQKIN
+663 QLLVESGQKIE
-674 HYTLTAKNHP
+674 HYSLTAKNQP
-684 TPLMP
+684 SPLMP
-689 KPIQKDEATL
+689 KAIEKDEAAIG
-699 SKLQQITRLSPSA
+699 KLEEMSRLSPSA
-712 LNTYIR
+712 INTYIR
-718 CPLAFYY
+718 CKLAFYY

-730 IQEPHPDPET
+730 IKEPDSDPET
-740 IDNRLFGNI
+740 IDNRMFGNI

-762 DRSPLIEKAHIQAY
+762 DHSPVIEKAHIQAY
-776 LSNRTLLAN
+776 LSNRKLLAS

-790 FQAEQCTPNNGL
+790 FEEEECKTNNGL

-808 VIIQYITK
+808 VIIEYITK

-828 ILAMEEEAKVYTT
+828 ILAMEEEAKVYTQ
-841 LSFTIPSE
+841 LSFTIP
-849 GALVGGYGIPAIP
+849 L
-862 TQPTCSVGALK
+862 
-873 GGALVGGYGI
+873 
-883 PAIPTQPTCSVGALK
+883 
-898 GGALK
+898 

-909 SAPKTSAP
+909 SAPT
-917 KTSAPKTSAPG
+917 
-928 KQYNLTIGGIID
+928 KQYHLTIGGIID
-940 RLDILTDRQTGKPR
+940 RLDAVTDKQTGKRR
-954 IRVVDYKTGNQPS
+954 IRVVDYKTGNKPS
-967 SPIKNIDEIFDPNNI
+967 SAIKSIEEVFDPKNIAS
-982 RTKHSNYYLQAILYS
+982 KHSNYFLQAILYS
-997 LIVSRSKR
+997 LIVSRSKE
-1005 WNPAGHPVSP
+1005 WNAANDPVSP
-1015 ALLFIKQAP
+1015 ALLFIKQA
-1024 ATDYDPTL
+1024 ATNDYDPTL
-1032 LIDKHPISDV
+1032 CIDKHPISDV

-1047 EFLTKLKHTLA
+1047 EFLTKLKETVA
-1058 DIYSPD
+1058 DMYSPD
-1064 TPFTPTDDR
+1064 AAFTPTDDR